1 MSTIN
6 EQTNNKDFNSNK
18 EETLSNQNNEEEEQN
33 QKKDSDNNKI
43 VIVPFKDVFLK
54 IFKGN
59 HYYILDRYRYDIST
73 IMMLL
78 DLDKINKL
86 HDFYSDYPDG
96 IERSLF
102 VKTLEKELPNNLTD
116 PTDQTN
122 LVYGLYKFFCEI
134 DFNGDGQMQWEE
146 FTQFIIDTVEGDNDA
161 KLDEV
166 DDYNKNQIFNAKK
179 MIKYKRYHV
188 STRIKDNLIHKKD
201 VISAVF
207 IPRSDIILANEYSTK
222 VLKVYNPK
230 TGHCNKTLNLENYLN
245 PLNYLEKE
253 KKHSNSLGYNKYKKE
268 DKKSKDKKK
277 EAEKIPKALSYSVL
291 SMTHYQ
297 NLVAICLSDRRI
309 IFFHFASDDRI
320 ELIHE
325 MHMPTLEKRVWF
337 LPEHNIW
344 FSSGCK
350 LDKYSYYTLNEL
362 DIEFE
367 HYNQKYK
374 CLFNE
379 NHPYRKHYCDFFP
392 HRGEIMDCIE
402 ILKPMMILTA
412 CLDGKIRLIN
422 LNDRDIIKVWSH
434 HNLGVRS
441 LDYNP
446 LIDNV
451 GYVLSVGFE
460 YFINVYCTDL
470 SLEDAF
476 KGKLEGHY
484 APVISC
490 KFLSNSYMAVSVD
503 EEANV
508 RIWDTKVKSC
518 LQLIVSP
525 KKNFNVTN
533 LLSLAKYN
541 KFMVYGN
548 KVIYYDAN
556 YKEEENEQK
565 SNANDDNFPIKI
577 EFNRYYQQFF
587 VTTFRDIRVY
597 TKEGNLFKTYKKLI
611 SNEHFDSD
619 TVIKDFLFENNYR
632 KFYLGFS
639 NGAIMQFNAGNGS
652 LIKAINEHEIEKDGT
667 QVYSYSHS
675 KDISS
680 LYYFYDDSQ
689 ENLLLISTGFDSLI
703 NIYDEG
709 NSEETEQLR
718 TIRGGHTILGKP
730 NEITC
735 LAFSKTLNLF
745 ATGSSENLIVIW
757 DFEMSK
763 LDDVFS
769 LKMRGEK
776 GSVKCLKFL
785 DPYPILV
792 STYTDGTIYFWGV
805 RQCKDRGMCIL
816 RARNYH
822 KYHGIDITTINCM
835 DIYEGILPEMRYSVP
850 LRKYFDENSPFANP
864 NKIYEIPRKKAN
876 KKNRRRASIS
886 ENSEKKEE
894 EEEIDEELNLDIVPN
909 IYKNEI
915 IDTKI
920 DSELYFAKKDSTLTD
935 DVILSPKYYL
945 FLGDSYGNVKALD
958 LIGLFK
964 KNRYEPASQAT
975 IKSSFNIKK
984 KEDINAET
992 LLNHNY
998 NPKGDNELP
1007 KYTNLY
1013 YKMIRNEFKA
1023 HSEGI
1028 TCLTVIKEPLCF
1040 VTGGRDKFVKIWDMN
1055 CLCLGVINALPKLSK
1070 FVGEL
1075 PPWKFKVNE
1084 EKILED
1090 EIAEVVGIF
1099 EDVGVEPIEVGS
1111 KMDKEV
1117 DKIQVREKMENTEQ
1131 PKKEI
1136 VQFIK
1141 RKFKKLEKTEQK
1153 KDFLTNDNKVGLS
1166 YEGFFVQN
1174 AQKHIETLLEEQV
1187 PNIGINEI
1195 TKLFINNLVETDKE
1209 KNIERKRQR
1218 EEDKSRREHNIY
1230 TNDNIRKKSPKLFSS
1245 NKMLNRGIQNWVINS
1260 LKSYSSKT
1268 QNSNTNDLGKKT
1280 EYKKPS
1286 PKSTYLSQKIT
1297 NSNENPITKL
1307 EKDNSNKDIK
1317 ENSITEF
1324 GKHSTFKKG
1333 FQKNKEGILNLRGTM
1348 SPTNG
1353 PIKIEKKEKLELI
1366 MPEKLELDNIKKK
1379 FKSFKSNKSNNI
1391 LGRNYNRD
1399 RNTFYSEKLFGKSI
1413 ETKHIKTEV
1422 EKKEEKMKN
1431 IFEFKKNLSNLHLPF
1446 LNENIIF
1453 HRGETEKLLNL
1464 NFYKT
1469 SYKACVEINKQIDMP
1484 NSCIRKNYRNN
1495 WKLVKQYAK
1504 DIKSTKIDDS
1514 SRKKSTSYDFF
1525 SKNLKGKKSV
1535 TFYKSQ

>member
-1 MSTIN
+1 MSTI
-6 EQTNNKDFNSNK
+6 
-18 EETLSNQNNEEEEQN
+18 EEQN
-33 QKKDSDNNKI
+33 NGIENGSNKADSINEKNGNQEELELQKRERDHNKI

-78 DLDKINKL
+78 DLNKINKL

-166 DDYNKNQIFNAKK
+166 EDYNKTQIFNAKK

-188 STRIKDNLIHKKD
+188 STRLKDNLIHKKD
-201 VISAVF
+201 VICSVF
-207 IPRSDIILANEYSTK
+207 VPRVDIILINEYSTK
-222 VLKVYNPK
+222 ILKVYNPK
-230 TGHCNKTLNLENYLN
+230 TGHCIKTLNLENYLN

-253 KKHSNSLGYNKYKKE
+253 KKYSSSRYDKYRKSEEKKI
-268 DKKSKDKKK
+268 KKQK
-277 EAEKIPKALSYSVL
+277 EAEKQPKALSYSVL
-291 SMTHYQ
+291 SLFHYQ
-297 NLVAICLSDRRI
+297 NIVAICLSDRRI
-309 IFFHFASDDRI
+309 VFFHFSSDDRV

-344 FSSGCK
+344 FASGCK

-460 YFINVYCTDL
+460 YYINVYCTDL
-470 SLEDAF
+470 SLDDAF

-518 LQLIVSP
+518 LQLIVTP
-525 KKNFNVTN
+525 KKNFKVTN

-548 KVIYYDAN
+548 KIIYYDAN
-556 YKEEENEQK
+556 YKEDEHEQK
-565 SNANDDNFPIKI
+565 NNSNDDNFPIKV

-597 TKEGNLFKTYKKLI
+597 TKEGNLYKTYKKLI

-619 TVIKDFLFENNYR
+619 TVIKDFIFENNYR

-652 LIKAINEHEIEKDGT
+652 LIKAINEHETEKDGT
-667 QVYSYSHS
+667 QTYTYSHT

-680 LYYFYDDSQ
+680 LYYYYDDTK

-703 NIYDEG
+703 NIYDEE
-709 NSEETEQLR
+709 NSEETELLR
-718 TIRGGHTILGKP
+718 TIKGGHTLSGKV
-730 NEITC
+730 NEITT

-745 ATGSSENLIVIW
+745 ATGSSENLIVVW

-769 LKMRGEK
+769 LRMRGEK
-776 GSVKCLKFL
+776 GSVKFLKFL
-785 DPYPILV
+785 DPYPILA

-816 RARNYH
+816 RARNYYKH
-822 KYHGIDITTINCM
+822 HGIDITTINYM
-835 DIYEGILPEMRYSVP
+835 DTYQGVMPEIRYDVP
-850 LRKYFDENSPFANP
+850 LRKYFDENSPFSNP
-864 NKIYEIPRKKAN
+864 NKKYEIPRKKKN
-876 KKNRRRASIS
+876 KKNKNNYY
-886 ENSEKKEE
+886 ELEEYKEEE
-894 EEEIDEELNLDIVPN
+894 EEEIDEELNLDIVPK

-920 DSELYFAKKDSTLTD
+920 DSDLYYAKKNSTQLD
-935 DVILSPKYYL
+935 EVIITQRYYL
-945 FLGDSYGNVKALD
+945 FLGDSYGNVKVLD
-958 LIGLFK
+958 LMGLIK
-964 KNRYEPASQAT
+964 KNRYEPASKAT

-984 KEDINAET
+984 KDEINAET

-998 NPKGDNELP
+998 NPKGEYDLP

-1028 TCLTVIKEPLCF
+1028 TYLTIIKEPLCF
-1040 VTGGRDKFVKIWDMN
+1040 VTASRDKFVKIWDIN
-1055 CLCLGVINALPKLSK
+1055 CNCLGVINALPKLSK
-1070 FVGEL
+1070 LDGEL

-1117 DKIQVREKMENTEQ
+1117 DKIQVREKMENVEQ

-1141 RKFKKLEKTEQK
+1141 RKFKKLEKIEQK
-1153 KDFLTNDNKVGLS
+1153 KNFLTNENKGGLS

-1187 PNIGINEI
+1187 PNVGINEI
-1195 TKLFINNLVETDKE
+1195 AKIFMNNVVETETEKLKE
-1209 KNIERKRQR
+1209 KRKMKEIEKLKLLEQSKQS
-1218 EEDKSRREHNIY
+1218 DINSPL
-1230 TNDNIRKKSPKLFSS
+1230 KKGSKFLNYSS
-1245 NKMLNRGIQNWVINS
+1245 NKVINKGFKMFV
-1260 LKSYSSKT
+1260 LNALQNNSKT
-1268 QNSNTNDLGKKT
+1268 QNSSNKK
-1280 EYKKPS
+1280 KAADA
-1286 PKSTYLSQKIT
+1286 KSQ
-1297 NSNENPITKL
+1297 NSNSSSPQTLIKNY
-1307 EKDNSNKDIK
+1307 NSNQITSNEK
-1317 ENSITEF
+1317 EDYNNNITDF
-1324 GKHSTFKKG
+1324 GKYSTFKKG
-1333 FQKNKEGILNLRGTM
+1333 FRKRVERIINNMRPIQSSI
-1348 SPTNG
+1348 SS
-1353 PIKIEKKEKLELI
+1353 PIKIEKKDNLELQS
-1366 MPEKLELDNIKKK
+1366 PEKLELENINKNL
-1379 FKSFKSNKSNNI
+1379 KSKTKNVI
-1391 LGRNYNRD
+1391 GRNNRFKD
-1399 RNTFYSEKLFGKSI
+1399 SFYSERFFGKTS
-1413 ETKHIKTEV
+1413 EHPHIKTEI
-1422 EKKEEKMKN
+1422 EKKEEKIKS
-1431 IFEFKKNLSNLHLPF
+1431 IDKFKKNLSNLHLPF
-1446 LNENIIF
+1446 LKDNIIF
-1453 HRGETEKLLNL
+1453 QRGETEKLLNL

-1469 SYKACVEINKQIDMP
+1469 SYKACCEINKQIDMP

-1504 DIKSTKIDDS
+1504 DIKNLKIDS
-1514 SRKKSTSYDFF
+1514 ETKKSTSIKCL
-1525 SKNLKGKKSV
+1525 KNKHSSTYKNKK
-1535 TFYKSQ
+1535 

>member
-1 MSTIN
+1 MSTI
-6 EQTNNKDFNSNK
+6 
-18 EETLSNQNNEEEEQN
+18 EEQN
-33 QKKDSDNNKI
+33 NGIENGSNKADSINEKNGNQEELELQKRERDHNKI

-78 DLDKINKL
+78 DLNKINKL

-166 DDYNKNQIFNAKK
+166 EDYNKTQIFNAKK

-188 STRIKDNLIHKKD
+188 STRLKDNLIHKKD
-201 VISAVF
+201 VICSVF
-207 IPRSDIILANEYSTK
+207 VPRVDIILINEYSTK
-222 VLKVYNPK
+222 ILKVYNPK
-230 TGHCNKTLNLENYLN
+230 TGHCIKTLNLENYLN

-253 KKHSNSLGYNKYKKE
+253 KKYSSSRYDKYRKSEEKKI
-268 DKKSKDKKK
+268 KKQK
-277 EAEKIPKALSYSVL
+277 EAEKQPKALSYSVL
-291 SMTHYQ
+291 SLFHYQ
-297 NLVAICLSDRRI
+297 NIVAICLSDRRI
-309 IFFHFASDDRI
+309 VFFHFSSDDRV

-344 FSSGCK
+344 FASGCK

-460 YFINVYCTDL
+460 YYINVYCTDL
-470 SLEDAF
+470 SLDDAF

-518 LQLIVSP
+518 LQLIVTP
-525 KKNFNVTN
+525 KKNFKVTN

-548 KVIYYDAN
+548 KIIYYDAN
-556 YKEEENEQK
+556 YKEDEHEQK
-565 SNANDDNFPIKI
+565 NNSNDDNFPIKV

-597 TKEGNLFKTYKKLI
+597 TKEGNLYKTYKKLI

-619 TVIKDFLFENNYR
+619 TVIKDFIFENNYR

-652 LIKAINEHEIEKDGT
+652 LIKAINEHETEKDGT
-667 QVYSYSHS
+667 QTYTYSHT

-680 LYYFYDDSQ
+680 LYYYYDDTK

-703 NIYDEG
+703 NIYDEE
-709 NSEETEQLR
+709 NSEETELLR
-718 TIRGGHTILGKP
+718 TIKGGHTLSGKV
-730 NEITC
+730 NEITT

-745 ATGSSENLIVIW
+745 ATGSSENLIVVW

-769 LKMRGEK
+769 LRMRGEK
-776 GSVKCLKFL
+776 GSVKFLKFL
-785 DPYPILV
+785 DPYPILA

-816 RARNYH
+816 RARNYYKH
-822 KYHGIDITTINCM
+822 HGIDITTINYM
-835 DIYEGILPEMRYSVP
+835 DTYQGVMPEIRYDVP
-850 LRKYFDENSPFANP
+850 LRKYFDENSPFSNP
-864 NKIYEIPRKKAN
+864 NKKYEIPRKKKN
-876 KKNRRRASIS
+876 KKNKNNYY
-886 ENSEKKEE
+886 ELEEHKEEE
-894 EEEIDEELNLDIVPN
+894 EEEIDEELNLDIVPK

-920 DSELYFAKKDSTLTD
+920 DSDLYYAKKNSTQLD
-935 DVILSPKYYL
+935 EVIITQRYYL
-945 FLGDSYGNVKALD
+945 FLGDSYGNVKVLD
-958 LIGLFK
+958 LMGLIK
-964 KNRYEPASQAT
+964 KNRYEPASKAT

-984 KEDINAET
+984 KDEINAET

-998 NPKGDNELP
+998 NPKGEYDLP

-1028 TCLTVIKEPLCF
+1028 TYLTVIKEPLCF
-1040 VTGGRDKFVKIWDMN
+1040 VTASRDKFVKIWDIN
-1055 CLCLGVINALPKLSK
+1055 CNCLGVINALPKLSK
-1070 FVGEL
+1070 LDGEL

-1117 DKIQVREKMENTEQ
+1117 DKIQVREKMENVEQ

-1141 RKFKKLEKTEQK
+1141 RKFKKLEKIEQK
-1153 KDFLTNDNKVGLS
+1153 KNFLTNENKGGLS

-1187 PNIGINEI
+1187 PNVGINEI
-1195 TKLFINNLVETDKE
+1195 AKIFMNNVVETETEKLKE
-1209 KNIERKRQR
+1209 KRKMKEIEKIKLLEQSKQS
-1218 EEDKSRREHNIY
+1218 DINSPL
-1230 TNDNIRKKSPKLFSS
+1230 KKGSKFLNYSS
-1245 NKMLNRGIQNWVINS
+1245 NKVINKGFKMFV
-1260 LKSYSSKT
+1260 LNALQNSSKT
-1268 QNSNTNDLGKKT
+1268 QNSFNKK
-1280 EYKKPS
+1280 KAADA
-1286 PKSTYLSQKIT
+1286 KSQ
-1297 NSNENPITKL
+1297 NSNSSSPQTLIKNY
-1307 EKDNSNKDIK
+1307 NSNQITSNEK
-1317 ENSITEF
+1317 EDYNNNITDF
-1324 GKHSTFKKG
+1324 GKYSTFKKG
-1333 FQKNKEGILNLRGTM
+1333 FRKRVERIINNMRPIQSSI
-1348 SPTNG
+1348 SS
-1353 PIKIEKKEKLELI
+1353 PIKIEKKDNLELQS
-1366 MPEKLELDNIKKK
+1366 PEKLELENIKKNL
-1379 FKSFKSNKSNNI
+1379 KSKTKNVI
-1391 LGRNYNRD
+1391 GRNNRFKD
-1399 RNTFYSEKLFGKSI
+1399 SFYSERFFGKTS
-1413 ETKHIKTEV
+1413 EHPHIKTEI
-1422 EKKEEKMKN
+1422 EKKEEKIKS
-1431 IFEFKKNLSNLHLPF
+1431 IDKFKKNLSNLHLPF
-1446 LNENIIF
+1446 LKDNIIF
-1453 HRGETEKLLNL
+1453 QRGETEKLLNL

-1469 SYKACVEINKQIDMP
+1469 SYKACCEINKQIDMP

-1504 DIKSTKIDDS
+1504 DIKNLKIDS
-1514 SRKKSTSYDFF
+1514 ETKKSTSIKCL
-1525 SKNLKGKKSV
+1525 KNKYSSTYENKK
-1535 TFYKSQ
+1535 

>member
-1 MSTIN
+1 MTTTSELNNIN
-6 EQTNNKDFNSNK
+6 EISSNKYETIYNKDND
-18 EETLSNQNNEEEEQN
+18 EEELRL
-33 QKKDSDNNKI
+33 QKPNSDNNKI

-78 DLDKINKL
+78 DLNKINKL

-116 PTDQTN
+116 TTDQTN

-161 KLDEV
+161 KLEDAE
-166 DDYNKNQIFNAKK
+166 DYNKTQIFNAKK

-188 STRIKDNLIHKKD
+188 STRIKDNMIHKKD
-201 VISAVF
+201 VICGVF
-207 IPRSDIILANEYSTK
+207 IPRSDIILVNEYSTK
-222 VLKVYNPK
+222 TLKVYNPK
-230 TGHCNKTLNLENYLN
+230 TGHISKTLNLEDYLN

-253 KKHSNSLGYNKYKKE
+253 KKYSTKRYNKYKKSE
-268 DKKSKDKKK
+268 EKKSKKKK
-277 EAEKIPKALSYSVL
+277 EEEKQPKALSYSVL
-291 SMTHYQ
+291 SMFHYQ
-297 NLVAICLSDRRI
+297 SIVAICLSDRRI

-325 MHMPTLEKRVWF
+325 MHMPILEKRVWF

-344 FSSGCK
+344 FASGCK

-402 ILKPMMILTA
+402 ISKPMMILTA

-460 YFINVYCTDL
+460 YYINVYCTDL
-470 SLEDAF
+470 SLDDAF

-518 LQLIVSP
+518 LQLIVTP
-525 KKNFNVTN
+525 KKNFKVTN
-533 LLSLAKYN
+533 LLSLTKYN

-548 KVIYYDAN
+548 KIIYYDAN

-565 SNANDDNFPIKI
+565 NNSNDDNFPIKV

-597 TKEGNLFKTYKKLI
+597 TKDGNLYKTYKKLI

-619 TVIKDFLFENNYR
+619 TVIKDFIFENNYR

-667 QVYSYSHS
+667 QIYNYSHT

-680 LYYFYDDSQ
+680 LYYFYDDSK

-703 NIYDEG
+703 NIYDEE
-709 NSEETEQLR
+709 NSEETQHLR
-718 TIRGGHTILGKP
+718 TIRGGHTLSGKV
-730 NEITC
+730 NEITV
-735 LAFSKTLNLF
+735 LAFSKTMNLF
-745 ATGSSENLIVIW
+745 ATGSTDHLIVVW

-763 LDDVFS
+763 LDDVFC
-769 LKMRGEK
+769 LRVRGEK
-776 GSVKCLKFL
+776 GSVKSLKFL
-785 DPYPILV
+785 DPYPVLA
-792 STYTDGTIYFWGV
+792 STYTDGTIYFWGI

-816 RARNYH
+816 RARNYY
-822 KYHGIDITTINCM
+822 KYHNIDITTINCM
-835 DIYEGILPEMRYSVP
+835 DVFEGVLPEIRYDVP
-850 LRKYFDENSPFANP
+850 LRKYFDENSPFSNP
-864 NKIYEIPRKKAN
+864 NKKYVIPRKKID
-876 KKNRRRASIS
+876 KKKKKHLSFLDTDEHK
-886 ENSEKKEE
+886 ENEE
-894 EEEIDEELNLDIVPN
+894 ENEIDEELNLDIVPS

-920 DSELYFAKKDSTLTD
+920 DAELYFAKKDSSQIE
-935 DVILSPKYYL
+935 DVIICPRYYL
-945 FLGDSYGNVKALD
+945 FLGDAYGNVKVLD
-958 LIGLFK
+958 LVGLFK
-964 KNRYEPASQAT
+964 KNRYEPASKAT

-984 KEDINAET
+984 KDDINAET

-998 NPKGDNELP
+998 IPKGEHDLP

-1028 TCLTVIKEPLCF
+1028 TCLNVIKEPLCF
-1040 VTGGRDKFVKIWDMN
+1040 ITGSRDKFVKIWDIN
-1055 CLCLGVINALPKLSK
+1055 CNCLGVINALPKLSK
-1070 FVGEL
+1070 LEGEL

-1099 EDVGVEPIEVGS
+1099 EDVGIEPIEVGS
-1111 KMDKEV
+1111 KADKEV
-1117 DKIQVREKMENTEQ
+1117 DKIQVREKVENVEE

-1141 RKFKKLEKTEQK
+1141 RKFKKLEKVEQK
-1153 KDFLTNDNKVGLS
+1153 KNFLTNENKANLS

-1187 PNIGINEI
+1187 PNVGINEL
-1195 TKLFINNLVETDKE
+1195 TKIIINNVVETGKE
-1209 KNIERKRQR
+1209 KEL
-1218 EEDKSRREHNIY
+1218 D
-1230 TNDNIRKKSPKLFSS
+1230 RKKKKELEKLSSKQHSEISSPMKKASRLINYSS
-1245 NKMLNRGIQNWVINS
+1245 NKVINRGIQMFVMNS
-1260 LKSYSSKT
+1260 LQNSSKT
-1268 QNSNTNDLGKKT
+1268 QNTLNLRKKT
-1280 EYKKPS
+1280 EY
-1286 PKSTYLSQKIT
+1286 PKTNTNYNYLSQKTMPKNETQISTKNEKEENNIT
-1297 NSNENPITKL
+1297 
-1307 EKDNSNKDIK
+1307 DFNKY
-1317 ENSITEF
+1317 
-1324 GKHSTFKKG
+1324 STFKKG
-1333 FQKNKEGILNLRGTM
+1333 FKKHLEGIINPRTPH
-1348 SPTNG
+1348 SPINT
-1353 PIKIEKKEKLELI
+1353 PIKLEKNDKLELLN
-1366 MPEKLELDNIKKK
+1366 PEKLEIEKIKKNL
-1379 FKSFKSNKSNNI
+1379 KSKQKKIIGRNNI
-1391 LGRNYNRD
+1391 LRG
-1399 RNTFYSEKLFGKSI
+1399 TFYSEKFFGKTA
-1413 ETKHIKTEV
+1413 EHPRIKTEV
-1422 EKKEEKMKN
+1422 EKKEEKIRSIDK
-1431 IFEFKKNLSNLHLPF
+1431 FKKNLSNLHLPF
-1446 LNENIIF
+1446 LNDNIIF
-1453 HRGETEKLLNL
+1453 QKGETEKLLNI

-1469 SYKACVEINKQIDMP
+1469 SYKACCEINKQIDMP

-1504 DIKSTKIDDS
+1504 DIKNTKIDPD
-1514 SRKKSTSYDFF
+1514 RKKSTSIDFLK
-1525 SKNLKGKKSV
+1525 KNIKVNPSS
-1535 TFYKSQ
+1535 TFYKNH

>member
-1 MSTIN
+1 MSTI
-6 EQTNNKDFNSNK
+6 
-18 EETLSNQNNEEEEQN
+18 EEQN
-33 QKKDSDNNKI
+33 NGIENGSNKADSINEKNGNQEELELQKRERDHNKI

-78 DLDKINKL
+78 DLNKINKL

-166 DDYNKNQIFNAKK
+166 EDYNKTQIFNAKK

-188 STRIKDNLIHKKD
+188 STRLKDNLIHKKD
-201 VISAVF
+201 VICSVF
-207 IPRSDIILANEYSTK
+207 VPRVDIILINEYSTK
-222 VLKVYNPK
+222 ILKVYNPK
-230 TGHCNKTLNLENYLN
+230 TGHCIKTLNLENYLN

-253 KKHSNSLGYNKYKKE
+253 KKYSSSRYDKYRKSEEKKI
-268 DKKSKDKKK
+268 KKQK
-277 EAEKIPKALSYSVL
+277 EAEKQPKALSYSVL
-291 SMTHYQ
+291 SLFHYQ
-297 NLVAICLSDRRI
+297 NIVAICLSDRRI
-309 IFFHFASDDRI
+309 VFFHFSSDDRV

-344 FSSGCK
+344 FASGCK

-460 YFINVYCTDL
+460 YYINVYCTDL
-470 SLEDAF
+470 SLDDAF

-518 LQLIVSP
+518 LQLIVTP
-525 KKNFNVTN
+525 KKNFKVTN

-548 KVIYYDAN
+548 KIIYYDAN
-556 YKEEENEQK
+556 YKEDEHEQK
-565 SNANDDNFPIKI
+565 NNSNDDNFPIKV

-597 TKEGNLFKTYKKLI
+597 TKEGNLYKTYKKLI

-619 TVIKDFLFENNYR
+619 TVIKDFIFENNYR

-652 LIKAINEHEIEKDGT
+652 LIKAINEHETEKDGT
-667 QVYSYSHS
+667 QTYTYSHT

-680 LYYFYDDSQ
+680 LYYYYDDTK

-703 NIYDEG
+703 NIYDEE
-709 NSEETEQLR
+709 NSEETELLR
-718 TIRGGHTILGKP
+718 TIKGGHTLSGKV
-730 NEITC
+730 NEITT

-745 ATGSSENLIVIW
+745 ATGSSENLIVVW

-769 LKMRGEK
+769 LRMRGEK
-776 GSVKCLKFL
+776 GSVKFLKFL
-785 DPYPILV
+785 DPYPILA

-816 RARNYH
+816 RARNYYKH
-822 KYHGIDITTINCM
+822 HGIDITTINYM
-835 DIYEGILPEMRYSVP
+835 DTYQGVMPEIRYDVP
-850 LRKYFDENSPFANP
+850 LRKYFDENSPFSNP
-864 NKIYEIPRKKAN
+864 NKKYEIPRKKKN
-876 KKNRRRASIS
+876 KKNKNNYY
-886 ENSEKKEE
+886 ELEEYKEEE
-894 EEEIDEELNLDIVPN
+894 EEEIDEELNLDIVPK

-920 DSELYFAKKDSTLTD
+920 DSDLYYAKKNSTQLD
-935 DVILSPKYYL
+935 EVIITQRYYL
-945 FLGDSYGNVKALD
+945 FLGDSYGNVKVLD
-958 LIGLFK
+958 LMGLIK
-964 KNRYEPASQAT
+964 KNRYEPASKAT

-984 KEDINAET
+984 KDEINAET

-998 NPKGDNELP
+998 NPKGEYDLP

-1028 TCLTVIKEPLCF
+1028 TYLTVIKEPLCF
-1040 VTGGRDKFVKIWDMN
+1040 VTASRDKFVKIWDIN
-1055 CLCLGVINALPKLSK
+1055 CNCLGVINALPKLSK
-1070 FVGEL
+1070 LDGEL

-1117 DKIQVREKMENTEQ
+1117 DKIQVREKMENVEQ

-1141 RKFKKLEKTEQK
+1141 RKFKKLEKIEQK
-1153 KDFLTNDNKVGLS
+1153 KNFLTNENKGGLS

-1187 PNIGINEI
+1187 PNVGINEI
-1195 TKLFINNLVETDKE
+1195 AKIFMNNVVETETEKLKE
-1209 KNIERKRQR
+1209 KRKMKEIEKLKLLEQSKQS
-1218 EEDKSRREHNIY
+1218 DINSPL
-1230 TNDNIRKKSPKLFSS
+1230 KKGSKFLNYSS
-1245 NKMLNRGIQNWVINS
+1245 NKVINKGFKMFV
-1260 LKSYSSKT
+1260 LNALQNNSKT
-1268 QNSNTNDLGKKT
+1268 QNSFNKK
-1280 EYKKPS
+1280 KAADA
-1286 PKSTYLSQKIT
+1286 KSQ
-1297 NSNENPITKL
+1297 NSNSSSPQTLIKNY
-1307 EKDNSNKDIK
+1307 NSNQITSNEK
-1317 ENSITEF
+1317 EDYNNNITDF
-1324 GKHSTFKKG
+1324 GKYSTFKKG
-1333 FQKNKEGILNLRGTM
+1333 FRKRVERIINNMRPIQSSI
-1348 SPTNG
+1348 SS
-1353 PIKIEKKEKLELI
+1353 PIKIEKKDNLELQS
-1366 MPEKLELDNIKKK
+1366 PEKLELENIKKNL
-1379 FKSFKSNKSNNI
+1379 KSKTKNVI
-1391 LGRNYNRD
+1391 GRNNRFKD
-1399 RNTFYSEKLFGKSI
+1399 SFYSERFFGKTS
-1413 ETKHIKTEV
+1413 EHPHIKTEI
-1422 EKKEEKMKN
+1422 EKKEEKIKS
-1431 IFEFKKNLSNLHLPF
+1431 IDKFKKNLSNLHLPF
-1446 LNENIIF
+1446 LKDNIIF
-1453 HRGETEKLLNL
+1453 QRGETEKLLNL

-1469 SYKACVEINKQIDMP
+1469 SYKACCEINKQIDMP

-1504 DIKSTKIDDS
+1504 DIKNLKIDS
-1514 SRKKSTSYDFF
+1514 ETKKSTSIKCL
-1525 SKNLKGKKSV
+1525 KNKHSSTYKNKK
-1535 TFYKSQ
+1535 

>member
-1 MSTIN
+1 MSTI
-6 EQTNNKDFNSNK
+6 
-18 EETLSNQNNEEEEQN
+18 EEQN
-33 QKKDSDNNKI
+33 NGIENGSNKADSISNEKNGNQEELELQKRERDHNKI

-78 DLDKINKL
+78 DLNKINKL

-166 DDYNKNQIFNAKK
+166 EDYNKTQIFNAKK

-188 STRIKDNLIHKKD
+188 STRLKDNLIHKKD
-201 VISAVF
+201 VICSVF
-207 IPRSDIILANEYSTK
+207 VPRVDIILINEYSTK
-222 VLKVYNPK
+222 ILKVYNPK
-230 TGHCNKTLNLENYLN
+230 TGHCIKTLNLENYLN

-253 KKHSNSLGYNKYKKE
+253 KKYSSSRYDKYRKSEEKKI
-268 DKKSKDKKK
+268 KKQK
-277 EAEKIPKALSYSVL
+277 EAEKQPKALSYSVL
-291 SMTHYQ
+291 SMFHYQ
-297 NLVAICLSDRRI
+297 NIVAICLSDRRI
-309 IFFHFASDDRI
+309 VFFHFSSDDRV

-344 FSSGCK
+344 FASGCK

-460 YFINVYCTDL
+460 YYINVYCTDL
-470 SLEDAF
+470 SLDDAF

-518 LQLIVSP
+518 LQLIVTP
-525 KKNFNVTN
+525 KKNFKVTN

-548 KVIYYDAN
+548 KIIYYDAN
-556 YKEEENEQK
+556 YKEDEHEQK
-565 SNANDDNFPIKI
+565 NNSNDDNFPIKV

-597 TKEGNLFKTYKKLI
+597 TKEGNLYKTYKKLI

-619 TVIKDFLFENNYR
+619 TVIKDFIFENNYR

-652 LIKAINEHEIEKDGT
+652 LIKAINEHETEKDGT
-667 QVYSYSHS
+667 QTYTYSHT

-680 LYYFYDDSQ
+680 LYYYYDDTK

-703 NIYDEG
+703 NIYDEE
-709 NSEETEQLR
+709 NSEETELLR
-718 TIRGGHTILGKP
+718 TIKGGHTLSGKV
-730 NEITC
+730 NEITT

-745 ATGSSENLIVIW
+745 ATGSSENLIVVW

-769 LKMRGEK
+769 LRMRGEK
-776 GSVKCLKFL
+776 GSVKFLKFL
-785 DPYPILV
+785 DPYPILA

-816 RARNYH
+816 RARNYYKH
-822 KYHGIDITTINCM
+822 HGIDITTINYM
-835 DIYEGILPEMRYSVP
+835 DTYQGVMPEIRYDVP
-850 LRKYFDENSPFANP
+850 LRKYFDENSPFSNP
-864 NKIYEIPRKKAN
+864 NKKYEIPRKKKN
-876 KKNRRRASIS
+876 KKNKNNYY
-886 ENSEKKEE
+886 ELEEYKEEE
-894 EEEIDEELNLDIVPN
+894 EEEIDEELNLDIVPK

-920 DSELYFAKKDSTLTD
+920 DSDLYYAKKNSTQLD
-935 DVILSPKYYL
+935 EVIITQRYYL
-945 FLGDSYGNVKALD
+945 FLGDSYGNVKVLD
-958 LIGLFK
+958 LMGLIK
-964 KNRYEPASQAT
+964 KNRYEPASKAT

-984 KEDINAET
+984 KDEINAET

-998 NPKGDNELP
+998 NPKGEYDLP

-1028 TCLTVIKEPLCF
+1028 TYLTVIKEPLCF
-1040 VTGGRDKFVKIWDMN
+1040 VTASRDKFVKIWDIN
-1055 CLCLGVINALPKLSK
+1055 CNCLGVINALPKLSK
-1070 FVGEL
+1070 LDGEL

-1117 DKIQVREKMENTEQ
+1117 DKIQVREKMENVEQ

-1141 RKFKKLEKTEQK
+1141 RKFKKLEKIEQK
-1153 KDFLTNDNKVGLS
+1153 KNFLTNENKGGLS

-1187 PNIGINEI
+1187 PNVGINEI
-1195 TKLFINNLVETDKE
+1195 AKIFMNNVVETETEKLKE
-1209 KNIERKRQR
+1209 KRKMKEIEKLKLLEQSKQS
-1218 EEDKSRREHNIY
+1218 DINSPL
-1230 TNDNIRKKSPKLFSS
+1230 KKGSKFLNYSS
-1245 NKMLNRGIQNWVINS
+1245 NKVINKGFKMFV
-1260 LKSYSSKT
+1260 LNALQNNSKT
-1268 QNSNTNDLGKKT
+1268 QNSFNKK
-1280 EYKKPS
+1280 KAADA
-1286 PKSTYLSQKIT
+1286 KSQ
-1297 NSNENPITKL
+1297 NSNSSSPQTLIKNY
-1307 EKDNSNKDIK
+1307 NSNQITSNEK
-1317 ENSITEF
+1317 EDYNNNITDF
-1324 GKHSTFKKG
+1324 GKYSTFKKG
-1333 FQKNKEGILNLRGTM
+1333 FRKRVERIINNMRPIQSSI
-1348 SPTNG
+1348 SS
-1353 PIKIEKKEKLELI
+1353 PIKIEKKDNLELQS
-1366 MPEKLELDNIKKK
+1366 PEKLELENINKNL
-1379 FKSFKSNKSNNI
+1379 KSKTKNVI
-1391 LGRNYNRD
+1391 GRNNRFKD
-1399 RNTFYSEKLFGKSI
+1399 SFYSERFFGKTS
-1413 ETKHIKTEV
+1413 EHPHIKTEI
-1422 EKKEEKMKN
+1422 EKKEEKIKS
-1431 IFEFKKNLSNLHLPF
+1431 IDKFKKNLSNLHLPF
-1446 LNENIIF
+1446 LKDNIIF
-1453 HRGETEKLLNL
+1453 QRGETEKLLNL

-1469 SYKACVEINKQIDMP
+1469 SYKACCEINKQIDMP

-1504 DIKSTKIDDS
+1504 DIKNIKIDS
-1514 SRKKSTSYDFF
+1514 ETKKSTSIKCL
-1525 SKNLKGKKSV
+1525 KNKYSSTYENKK
-1535 TFYKSQ
+1535 

>member
-1 MSTIN
+1 MSTI
-6 EQTNNKDFNSNK
+6 
-18 EETLSNQNNEEEEQN
+18 EEQN
-33 QKKDSDNNKI
+33 NGIENGSNKADSINEKNGNQEELELQKRERDHNKI

-78 DLDKINKL
+78 DLNKINKL

-166 DDYNKNQIFNAKK
+166 EDYNKTQIFNAKK

-188 STRIKDNLIHKKD
+188 STRLKDNLIHKKD
-201 VISAVF
+201 VICSVF
-207 IPRSDIILANEYSTK
+207 VPRVDIILINEYSTK
-222 VLKVYNPK
+222 ILKVYNPK
-230 TGHCNKTLNLENYLN
+230 TGHCIKTLNLENYLN

-253 KKHSNSLGYNKYKKE
+253 KKYSSSRYDKYRKSEEKKI
-268 DKKSKDKKK
+268 KKQK
-277 EAEKIPKALSYSVL
+277 EAEKQPKALSYSVL
-291 SMTHYQ
+291 SMFHYQ
-297 NLVAICLSDRRI
+297 NIVAICLSDRRI
-309 IFFHFASDDRI
+309 VFFHFSSDDRV

-344 FSSGCK
+344 FASGCK

-460 YFINVYCTDL
+460 YYINVYCTDL
-470 SLEDAF
+470 SLDDAF

-518 LQLIVSP
+518 LQLIVTP
-525 KKNFNVTN
+525 KKNFKVTN

-548 KVIYYDAN
+548 KIIYYDAN
-556 YKEEENEQK
+556 YKEDEHEQK
-565 SNANDDNFPIKI
+565 NNSNDDNFPIKV

-597 TKEGNLFKTYKKLI
+597 TKEGNLYKTYKKLI

-619 TVIKDFLFENNYR
+619 TVIKDFIFENNYR

-652 LIKAINEHEIEKDGT
+652 LIKAINEHETEKDGT
-667 QVYSYSHS
+667 QTYTYSHT

-680 LYYFYDDSQ
+680 LYYYYDDTK

-703 NIYDEG
+703 NIYDEE
-709 NSEETEQLR
+709 NSEETELLR
-718 TIRGGHTILGKP
+718 TIKGGHTLSGKV
-730 NEITC
+730 NEITT

-745 ATGSSENLIVIW
+745 ATGSSENLIVVW

-769 LKMRGEK
+769 LRMRGEK
-776 GSVKCLKFL
+776 GSVKFLKFL
-785 DPYPILV
+785 DPYPILA

-816 RARNYH
+816 RARNYYKH
-822 KYHGIDITTINCM
+822 HGIDITTINYM
-835 DIYEGILPEMRYSVP
+835 DTYQSVMPEIRYDVP
-850 LRKYFDENSPFANP
+850 LRKYFDENSPFSNP
-864 NKIYEIPRKKAN
+864 NKKYEIPRKKKN
-876 KKNRRRASIS
+876 KKNKNNYY
-886 ENSEKKEE
+886 ELEEHKEEE
-894 EEEIDEELNLDIVPN
+894 EEEIDEELNLDIVPK

-920 DSELYFAKKDSTLTD
+920 DSDLYYAKKNSTQLD
-935 DVILSPKYYL
+935 EVIITQRYYL
-945 FLGDSYGNVKALD
+945 FLGDSYGNVKVLD
-958 LIGLFK
+958 LMGLIK
-964 KNRYEPASQAT
+964 KNRYEPASKAT

-984 KEDINAET
+984 KDEINAET

-998 NPKGDNELP
+998 NPKGEYDLP

-1028 TCLTVIKEPLCF
+1028 TYLTVIKEPLCF
-1040 VTGGRDKFVKIWDMN
+1040 VTASRDKFVKIWDIN
-1055 CLCLGVINALPKLSK
+1055 CNCLGVINALPKLSK
-1070 FVGEL
+1070 LDGEL

-1117 DKIQVREKMENTEQ
+1117 DKIQVREKMENVEQ

-1141 RKFKKLEKTEQK
+1141 RKFKKLEKIEQK
-1153 KDFLTNDNKVGLS
+1153 KNFLTNENKGGLS

-1187 PNIGINEI
+1187 PNVGINEI
-1195 TKLFINNLVETDKE
+1195 AKIFMNNVVETETEKLKE
-1209 KNIERKRQR
+1209 KRKMKEIEKLKLLEQSKQS
-1218 EEDKSRREHNIY
+1218 DINSPL
-1230 TNDNIRKKSPKLFSS
+1230 KKGSKFLNYSS
-1245 NKMLNRGIQNWVINS
+1245 NKVINKGFKMFV
-1260 LKSYSSKT
+1260 LNALQNNSKT
-1268 QNSNTNDLGKKT
+1268 QNSFNKK
-1280 EYKKPS
+1280 KAADA
-1286 PKSTYLSQKIT
+1286 KSQ
-1297 NSNENPITKL
+1297 NSNSSSPQTLIKNY
-1307 EKDNSNKDIK
+1307 NSNQITSNEK
-1317 ENSITEF
+1317 EDYNNNITDF
-1324 GKHSTFKKG
+1324 GKYSTFKKG
-1333 FQKNKEGILNLRGTM
+1333 FRKRVERIINNMRPIQSSI
-1348 SPTNG
+1348 SS
-1353 PIKIEKKEKLELI
+1353 PIKIEKKDNLELQS
-1366 MPEKLELDNIKKK
+1366 PEKLELENIKKNL
-1379 FKSFKSNKSNNI
+1379 KSKTKNVI
-1391 LGRNYNRD
+1391 GRNNRFKD
-1399 RNTFYSEKLFGKSI
+1399 SFYSERFFGKTS
-1413 ETKHIKTEV
+1413 EHPHIKTEI
-1422 EKKEEKMKN
+1422 EKKEEKIKS
-1431 IFEFKKNLSNLHLPF
+1431 IDKFKKNLSNLHLPF
-1446 LNENIIF
+1446 LKDNIIF
-1453 HRGETEKLLNL
+1453 QRGETEKLLNL

-1469 SYKACVEINKQIDMP
+1469 SYKACCEINKQIDMP

-1504 DIKSTKIDDS
+1504 DIKNLKIDS
-1514 SRKKSTSYDFF
+1514 ETKKSTSIKCL
-1525 SKNLKGKKSV
+1525 KNKYSSTYENKK
-1535 TFYKSQ
+1535 

>member
-1 MSTIN
+1 MSTI
-6 EQTNNKDFNSNK
+6 
-18 EETLSNQNNEEEEQN
+18 EEQN
-33 QKKDSDNNKI
+33 NGIENGSNKADSINEKNGNQEELELQKRERDHNKI

-78 DLDKINKL
+78 DLNKINKL

-166 DDYNKNQIFNAKK
+166 EDYNKTQIFNAKK

-188 STRIKDNLIHKKD
+188 STRLKDNLIHKKD
-201 VISAVF
+201 VICSVF
-207 IPRSDIILANEYSTK
+207 VPRVDIILINEYSTK
-222 VLKVYNPK
+222 ILKVYNPK
-230 TGHCNKTLNLENYLN
+230 TGHCIKTLNLENYLN

-253 KKHSNSLGYNKYKKE
+253 KKYSSSRYDKYRKSEEKKI
-268 DKKSKDKKK
+268 KKQK
-277 EAEKIPKALSYSVL
+277 EAEKQPKALSYSVL
-291 SMTHYQ
+291 SMFHYQ
-297 NLVAICLSDRRI
+297 NIVAICLSDRRI
-309 IFFHFASDDRI
+309 VFFHFSSDDRV

-344 FSSGCK
+344 FASGCK

-460 YFINVYCTDL
+460 YYINVYCTDL
-470 SLEDAF
+470 SLDDAF

-518 LQLIVSP
+518 LQLIVTP
-525 KKNFNVTN
+525 KKNFKVTN

-548 KVIYYDAN
+548 KIIYYDAN
-556 YKEEENEQK
+556 YKEEEHEQK
-565 SNANDDNFPIKI
+565 NNSNDDNFPIKV

-597 TKEGNLFKTYKKLI
+597 TKEGYLYKTYKKLI

-619 TVIKDFLFENNYR
+619 TVIKDFIFENNYR

-652 LIKAINEHEIEKDGT
+652 LIKAINEHETEKDGT
-667 QVYSYSHS
+667 QTYTYSHT

-680 LYYFYDDSQ
+680 LYYYYDDTK

-703 NIYDEG
+703 NIYDEE
-709 NSEETEQLR
+709 NSEETELLR
-718 TIRGGHTILGKP
+718 TIKGGHTLSGKV
-730 NEITC
+730 NEITT

-745 ATGSSENLIVIW
+745 ATGSSENLIVVW

-769 LKMRGEK
+769 LRMRGEK
-776 GSVKCLKFL
+776 GSVKFLKFL
-785 DPYPILV
+785 DPYPILA

-816 RARNYH
+816 RARNYYKH
-822 KYHGIDITTINCM
+822 HGIDITTINYM
-835 DIYEGILPEMRYSVP
+835 DTYQGVMPEIRYDVP
-850 LRKYFDENSPFANP
+850 LRKYFDENSPFSNP
-864 NKIYEIPRKKAN
+864 NKKYEIPRKKKN
-876 KKNRRRASIS
+876 KKNKNNYY
-886 ENSEKKEE
+886 ELEEHKEEE
-894 EEEIDEELNLDIVPN
+894 EEEIDEELNLDIVPK

-920 DSELYFAKKDSTLTD
+920 DSDLYYAKKNSTQLD
-935 DVILSPKYYL
+935 EVIITQRYYL
-945 FLGDSYGNVKALD
+945 FLGDSYGNVKVLD
-958 LIGLFK
+958 LMGLIK
-964 KNRYEPASQAT
+964 KNRYEPASKAT

-984 KEDINAET
+984 KDEINAET

-998 NPKGDNELP
+998 NPKGEYDLP

-1028 TCLTVIKEPLCF
+1028 TYLTVIKEPLCF
-1040 VTGGRDKFVKIWDMN
+1040 VTASRDKFVKIWDIN
-1055 CLCLGVINALPKLSK
+1055 CNCLGVINALPKLSK
-1070 FVGEL
+1070 LDGEL

-1117 DKIQVREKMENTEQ
+1117 DKIQVREKMENVEQ

-1141 RKFKKLEKTEQK
+1141 RKFKKLEKIEQK
-1153 KDFLTNDNKVGLS
+1153 KNFLTNENKGGLS

-1187 PNIGINEI
+1187 PNVGINEI
-1195 TKLFINNLVETDKE
+1195 AKIFMNNVVETETEKLKE
-1209 KNIERKRQR
+1209 KRKMKEIEKLKLLEQSKQS
-1218 EEDKSRREHNIY
+1218 DINSPL
-1230 TNDNIRKKSPKLFSS
+1230 KKGSKFLNYSS
-1245 NKMLNRGIQNWVINS
+1245 NKVINKGFKMFV
-1260 LKSYSSKT
+1260 LNALQNSSKT
-1268 QNSNTNDLGKKT
+1268 QNSFNKK
-1280 EYKKPS
+1280 KAADA
-1286 PKSTYLSQKIT
+1286 KSQ
-1297 NSNENPITKL
+1297 NSNSSSPQTLIKNY
-1307 EKDNSNKDIK
+1307 NSNQITSNEK
-1317 ENSITEF
+1317 EDYNNNITDF
-1324 GKHSTFKKG
+1324 GKYSTFKKG
-1333 FQKNKEGILNLRGTM
+1333 FRKRVERIINNMRPIQSSI
-1348 SPTNG
+1348 SS
-1353 PIKIEKKEKLELI
+1353 PIKIEKKDNLELQS
-1366 MPEKLELDNIKKK
+1366 PEKLELENIKKNL
-1379 FKSFKSNKSNNI
+1379 KSKTKNVI
-1391 LGRNYNRD
+1391 GRNNRFKD
-1399 RNTFYSEKLFGKSI
+1399 SFYSERFFGKTS
-1413 ETKHIKTEV
+1413 EHPHIKTEI
-1422 EKKEEKMKN
+1422 EKKEEKIKS
-1431 IFEFKKNLSNLHLPF
+1431 IDKFKKNLSNLHLPF
-1446 LNENIIF
+1446 LKDNIIF
-1453 HRGETEKLLNL
+1453 QRGETEKLLNL

-1469 SYKACVEINKQIDMP
+1469 SYKACCEINKQIDMP

-1504 DIKSTKIDDS
+1504 DIKNIKIDS
-1514 SRKKSTSYDFF
+1514 ETKKSTSIKCL
-1525 SKNLKGKKSV
+1525 KNKYSSTYENKK
-1535 TFYKSQ
+1535 

>member
-1 MSTIN
+1 MSTI
-6 EQTNNKDFNSNK
+6 
-18 EETLSNQNNEEEEQN
+18 EEQN
-33 QKKDSDNNKI
+33 NGIENGSNKADSINEKNGNQEELELQKRERDHNKI

-78 DLDKINKL
+78 DLNKINKL

-166 DDYNKNQIFNAKK
+166 EDYNKTQIFNAKK

-188 STRIKDNLIHKKD
+188 STRLKDNLIHKKD
-201 VISAVF
+201 VICSVF
-207 IPRSDIILANEYSTK
+207 VPRVDIILINEYSTK
-222 VLKVYNPK
+222 ILKVYNPK
-230 TGHCNKTLNLENYLN
+230 TGHCIKTLNLENYLN

-253 KKHSNSLGYNKYKKE
+253 KKYSSSRYDKYRKSEEKKI
-268 DKKSKDKKK
+268 KKQK
-277 EAEKIPKALSYSVL
+277 EAEKQPKALSYSVL
-291 SMTHYQ
+291 SMFHYQ
-297 NLVAICLSDRRI
+297 NIVAICLSDRRI
-309 IFFHFASDDRI
+309 VFFHFSSDDRV

-344 FSSGCK
+344 FASGCK

-460 YFINVYCTDL
+460 YYINVYCTDL
-470 SLEDAF
+470 SLDDAF

-518 LQLIVSP
+518 LQLIVTP
-525 KKNFNVTN
+525 KKNFKVTN

-548 KVIYYDAN
+548 KIIYYDAN
-556 YKEEENEQK
+556 YKEDEHEQK
-565 SNANDDNFPIKI
+565 NNSNDDNFPIKV

-597 TKEGNLFKTYKKLI
+597 TKEGNLYKTYKKLI

-619 TVIKDFLFENNYR
+619 TVIKDFIFENNYR

-652 LIKAINEHEIEKDGT
+652 LIKAINEHETEKDGT
-667 QVYSYSHS
+667 QTYTYSHT

-680 LYYFYDDSQ
+680 LYYYYDDTK

-703 NIYDEG
+703 NIYDEE
-709 NSEETEQLR
+709 NSEETELLR
-718 TIRGGHTILGKP
+718 TIKGGHTLSGKV
-730 NEITC
+730 NEITT

-745 ATGSSENLIVIW
+745 ATGSSENLIVVW

-769 LKMRGEK
+769 LRMRGEK
-776 GSVKCLKFL
+776 GSVKFLKFL
-785 DPYPILV
+785 DPYPILA

-816 RARNYH
+816 RARNYYKH
-822 KYHGIDITTINCM
+822 HGIDITTINYM
-835 DIYEGILPEMRYSVP
+835 DTYQGVMPEIRYDVP
-850 LRKYFDENSPFANP
+850 LRKYFDENSPFSNP
-864 NKIYEIPRKKAN
+864 NKKYEIPRKKKN
-876 KKNRRRASIS
+876 KKNKNNYY
-886 ENSEKKEE
+886 ELEEHKEEE
-894 EEEIDEELNLDIVPN
+894 EEEIDEELNLDIVPK

-920 DSELYFAKKDSTLTD
+920 DSDLYYAKKNSTQLD
-935 DVILSPKYYL
+935 EVIITQRYYL
-945 FLGDSYGNVKALD
+945 FLGDSYGNVKVLD
-958 LIGLFK
+958 LMGLIK
-964 KNRYEPASQAT
+964 KNRYEPASKAT

-984 KEDINAET
+984 KDEINAET

-998 NPKGDNELP
+998 NPKGEYDLP

-1028 TCLTVIKEPLCF
+1028 TYLTVIKEPLCF
-1040 VTGGRDKFVKIWDMN
+1040 VTASRDKFVKIWDIN
-1055 CLCLGVINALPKLSK
+1055 CNCLGVINALPKLSK
-1070 FVGEL
+1070 LDGEL

-1117 DKIQVREKMENTEQ
+1117 DKIQVREKMENVEQ

-1141 RKFKKLEKTEQK
+1141 RKFKKLEKIEQK
-1153 KDFLTNDNKVGLS
+1153 KNFLTNENKGGLS

-1187 PNIGINEI
+1187 PNVGINEI
-1195 TKLFINNLVETDKE
+1195 AKIFMNNVVETETEKLKE
-1209 KNIERKRQR
+1209 KRKMKEIEKLKLLEQSKQS
-1218 EEDKSRREHNIY
+1218 DINSPL
-1230 TNDNIRKKSPKLFSS
+1230 KKGSKFLNYSS
-1245 NKMLNRGIQNWVINS
+1245 NKVINKGFKMFV
-1260 LKSYSSKT
+1260 LNALQNNSKT
-1268 QNSNTNDLGKKT
+1268 QNSFNKK
-1280 EYKKPS
+1280 KAADA
-1286 PKSTYLSQKIT
+1286 KSQ
-1297 NSNENPITKL
+1297 NSNSSSPQTLIKNY
-1307 EKDNSNKDIK
+1307 NSNQITSNEK
-1317 ENSITEF
+1317 EDYNNNITDF
-1324 GKHSTFKKG
+1324 GKYSTFKKG
-1333 FQKNKEGILNLRGTM
+1333 FRKRVERIINNMRPIQSSI
-1348 SPTNG
+1348 SS
-1353 PIKIEKKEKLELI
+1353 PIKIEKKDNLELQS
-1366 MPEKLELDNIKKK
+1366 PEKLELENIKKNL
-1379 FKSFKSNKSNNI
+1379 KSKTKNVI
-1391 LGRNYNRD
+1391 GRNNRFKD
-1399 RNTFYSEKLFGKSI
+1399 SFYSERFFGKTS
-1413 ETKHIKTEV
+1413 EHPHIKTEI
-1422 EKKEEKMKN
+1422 EKKEEKIKS
-1431 IFEFKKNLSNLHLPF
+1431 IDKFKKNLSNLHLPF
-1446 LNENIIF
+1446 LKDNIIF
-1453 HRGETEKLLNL
+1453 QRGETEKLLNL

-1469 SYKACVEINKQIDMP
+1469 SYKACCEINKQIDMP

-1504 DIKSTKIDDS
+1504 DIKNIKIDS
-1514 SRKKSTSYDFF
+1514 ETKKSTSIKCL
-1525 SKNLKGKKSV
+1525 KNKYSSTYENKK
-1535 TFYKSQ
+1535 

>member
-1 MSTIN
+1 MSTI
-6 EQTNNKDFNSNK
+6 
-18 EETLSNQNNEEEEQN
+18 EEQN
-33 QKKDSDNNKI
+33 NGIENGSNKADSINDKNGNQEELELQKRERDHNKI

-78 DLDKINKL
+78 DLNKINKL

-166 DDYNKNQIFNAKK
+166 EDYNKTQIFNAKK

-188 STRIKDNLIHKKD
+188 STRLKDNLIHKKD
-201 VISAVF
+201 VICSVF
-207 IPRSDIILANEYSTK
+207 VPRVDIILINEYSTK
-222 VLKVYNPK
+222 ILKVYNPK
-230 TGHCNKTLNLENYLN
+230 TGHCIKTLNLENYLN

-253 KKHSNSLGYNKYKKE
+253 KKYSSSRYDKYRKSEEKKI
-268 DKKSKDKKK
+268 KKQK
-277 EAEKIPKALSYSVL
+277 EAEKQPKALSYSVL
-291 SMTHYQ
+291 SMFHYQ
-297 NLVAICLSDRRI
+297 NIVAICLSDRRI
-309 IFFHFASDDRI
+309 VFFHFSSDDRV

-344 FSSGCK
+344 FASGCK

-460 YFINVYCTDL
+460 YYINVYCTDL
-470 SLEDAF
+470 SLDDAF

-518 LQLIVSP
+518 LQLIVTP
-525 KKNFNVTN
+525 KKNFKVTN

-548 KVIYYDAN
+548 KIIYYDAN
-556 YKEEENEQK
+556 YKEDEHEQK
-565 SNANDDNFPIKI
+565 NNSNDDNFPIKV

-597 TKEGNLFKTYKKLI
+597 TKEGNLYKTYKKLI

-619 TVIKDFLFENNYR
+619 TVIKDFIFENNYR

-652 LIKAINEHEIEKDGT
+652 LIKAINEHETEKDGT
-667 QVYSYSHS
+667 QTYTYSHT

-680 LYYFYDDSQ
+680 LYYYYDDTK

-703 NIYDEG
+703 NIYDEE
-709 NSEETEQLR
+709 NSEETELLR
-718 TIRGGHTILGKP
+718 TIKGGHTLSGKV
-730 NEITC
+730 NEITT

-745 ATGSSENLIVIW
+745 ATGSSENLIVVW

-769 LKMRGEK
+769 LRMRGEK
-776 GSVKCLKFL
+776 GSVKFLKFL
-785 DPYPILV
+785 DPYPILA

-816 RARNYH
+816 RARNYYKH
-822 KYHGIDITTINCM
+822 HVIDITTINYM
-835 DIYEGILPEMRYSVP
+835 DTYQGVMPEIRYDVP
-850 LRKYFDENSPFANP
+850 LRKYFDENSPFSNP
-864 NKIYEIPRKKAN
+864 NKKYEIPRKKKN
-876 KKNRRRASIS
+876 KKNKNNYY
-886 ENSEKKEE
+886 ELEEYKEEE
-894 EEEIDEELNLDIVPN
+894 EEEIDEELNLDIVPK

-920 DSELYFAKKDSTLTD
+920 DSDLYYAKKNSTQLD
-935 DVILSPKYYL
+935 EVIITQRYYL
-945 FLGDSYGNVKALD
+945 FLGDSYGNVKVLD
-958 LIGLFK
+958 LMGLIK
-964 KNRYEPASQAT
+964 KNRYEPASKAT

-984 KEDINAET
+984 KDEINAET

-998 NPKGDNELP
+998 NPKGEYDLP

-1028 TCLTVIKEPLCF
+1028 TYLTVIKEPLCF
-1040 VTGGRDKFVKIWDMN
+1040 VTASRDKFVKIWDIN
-1055 CLCLGVINALPKLSK
+1055 CNCLGVINALPKLSK
-1070 FVGEL
+1070 LDGEL

-1117 DKIQVREKMENTEQ
+1117 DKIQVREKMENVEQ

-1141 RKFKKLEKTEQK
+1141 RKFKKLEKIEQK
-1153 KDFLTNDNKVGLS
+1153 KNFLTNENKGGLS

-1187 PNIGINEI
+1187 PNVGINEI
-1195 TKLFINNLVETDKE
+1195 AKIFMNNVVETETEKLKE
-1209 KNIERKRQR
+1209 KRKMKEIEKLKLLEQSKQS
-1218 EEDKSRREHNIY
+1218 DINSPL
-1230 TNDNIRKKSPKLFSS
+1230 KKGSKFLNYSS
-1245 NKMLNRGIQNWVINS
+1245 NKVINKGFKMFV
-1260 LKSYSSKT
+1260 LNALQNNSKT
-1268 QNSNTNDLGKKT
+1268 QNSFNKK
-1280 EYKKPS
+1280 KAADA
-1286 PKSTYLSQKIT
+1286 KSQ
-1297 NSNENPITKL
+1297 NSNSSSPQTLIKNYNNNQITSN
-1307 EKDNSNKDIK
+1307 EKEDYNN
-1317 ENSITEF
+1317 NITDF
-1324 GKHSTFKKG
+1324 GKYSTFKKG
-1333 FQKNKEGILNLRGTM
+1333 FRKRVERIINNMRPIQSSI
-1348 SPTNG
+1348 SS
-1353 PIKIEKKEKLELI
+1353 PIKIEKKDNLELQS
-1366 MPEKLELDNIKKK
+1366 PEKLELENINKNL
-1379 FKSFKSNKSNNI
+1379 KSKTKNVI
-1391 LGRNYNRD
+1391 GRNNRFKD
-1399 RNTFYSEKLFGKSI
+1399 SFYSERFFGKTS
-1413 ETKHIKTEV
+1413 EHPHIKTEI
-1422 EKKEEKMKN
+1422 EKKEEKIKS
-1431 IFEFKKNLSNLHLPF
+1431 IDKFKKNLSNLHLPF
-1446 LNENIIF
+1446 LKDNIIF
-1453 HRGETEKLLNL
+1453 QRGETEKLLNL

-1469 SYKACVEINKQIDMP
+1469 SYKACCEINKQIDMP

-1504 DIKSTKIDDS
+1504 DIKNLKIDS
-1514 SRKKSTSYDFF
+1514 ETKKSTSIKCL
-1525 SKNLKGKKSV
+1525 KNKHSSTYKNKK
-1535 TFYKSQ
+1535 

>member
-1 MSTIN
+1 MSTI
-6 EQTNNKDFNSNK
+6 
-18 EETLSNQNNEEEEQN
+18 EEQN
-33 QKKDSDNNKI
+33 NGIENGSNKADSINEKNGNQEELELQKRERDHNKI

-78 DLDKINKL
+78 DLNKINKL

-166 DDYNKNQIFNAKK
+166 EDYNKTQIFNAKK

-188 STRIKDNLIHKKD
+188 STRLKDNLIHKKD
-201 VISAVF
+201 VICSVF
-207 IPRSDIILANEYSTK
+207 VPRVDIILINEYSTK
-222 VLKVYNPK
+222 ILKVYNPK
-230 TGHCNKTLNLENYLN
+230 TGHCIKTLNLENYLN

-253 KKHSNSLGYNKYKKE
+253 KKYSSSRYDKYRKSEEKKI
-268 DKKSKDKKK
+268 KKQK
-277 EAEKIPKALSYSVL
+277 EAEKQPKALSYSVL
-291 SMTHYQ
+291 SMFHYQ
-297 NLVAICLSDRRI
+297 NIVAICLSDRRI
-309 IFFHFASDDRI
+309 VFFHFSSDDRV

-344 FSSGCK
+344 FASGCK

-460 YFINVYCTDL
+460 YYINVYCTDL
-470 SLEDAF
+470 SLDDAF

-518 LQLIVSP
+518 LQLIVTP
-525 KKNFNVTN
+525 KKNFKVTN

-548 KVIYYDAN
+548 KIIYYDAN
-556 YKEEENEQK
+556 YKEDEHEQK
-565 SNANDDNFPIKI
+565 NNSNDDNFPIKV

-597 TKEGNLFKTYKKLI
+597 TKEGNLYKTYKKLI

-619 TVIKDFLFENNYR
+619 TVIKDFIFENNYR

-652 LIKAINEHEIEKDGT
+652 LIKAINEHETEKDGT
-667 QVYSYSHS
+667 QTYTYSHT

-680 LYYFYDDSQ
+680 LYYYYDDTK

-703 NIYDEG
+703 NIYDEE
-709 NSEETEQLR
+709 NSEETELLR
-718 TIRGGHTILGKP
+718 TIKGGHTLSGKV
-730 NEITC
+730 NEITT

-745 ATGSSENLIVIW
+745 ATGSSENLIVVW

-769 LKMRGEK
+769 LRMRGEK
-776 GSVKCLKFL
+776 GSVKFLKFL
-785 DPYPILV
+785 DPYPILA

-816 RARNYH
+816 RARNYYKH
-822 KYHGIDITTINCM
+822 HGIDITTINYM
-835 DIYEGILPEMRYSVP
+835 DTYQGVMPEIRYDVP
-850 LRKYFDENSPFANP
+850 LRKYFDENSPFSNP
-864 NKIYEIPRKKAN
+864 NKKYEIPRKKKN
-876 KKNRRRASIS
+876 KKNKNNYY
-886 ENSEKKEE
+886 ELEEHKEEE
-894 EEEIDEELNLDIVPN
+894 EEEIDEELNLDIVPK

-920 DSELYFAKKDSTLTD
+920 DSDLYYAKKNSTQLD
-935 DVILSPKYYL
+935 EVIITQRYYL
-945 FLGDSYGNVKALD
+945 FLGDSYGNVKVLD
-958 LIGLFK
+958 LMGLIK
-964 KNRYEPASQAT
+964 KNRYEPASKAT

-984 KEDINAET
+984 KDEINAET

-998 NPKGDNELP
+998 NPKGEYDLP

-1028 TCLTVIKEPLCF
+1028 TYLTVIKEPLCF
-1040 VTGGRDKFVKIWDMN
+1040 VTASRDKFVKIWDIN
-1055 CLCLGVINALPKLSK
+1055 CNCLGVINALPKLSK
-1070 FVGEL
+1070 LDGEL

-1117 DKIQVREKMENTEQ
+1117 DKIQVREKMENVEQ

-1141 RKFKKLEKTEQK
+1141 RKFKKLEKIEQK
-1153 KDFLTNDNKVGLS
+1153 KNFLTNENKGGLS

-1187 PNIGINEI
+1187 PNVGINEI
-1195 TKLFINNLVETDKE
+1195 AKIFMNNVVETETEKLKE
-1209 KNIERKRQR
+1209 KRKMKEIEKLKLLEQSKQS
-1218 EEDKSRREHNIY
+1218 DINSPL
-1230 TNDNIRKKSPKLFSS
+1230 KKGSKFLNYSS
-1245 NKMLNRGIQNWVINS
+1245 NKVINKGFKMFV
-1260 LKSYSSKT
+1260 LNALQNNSKT
-1268 QNSNTNDLGKKT
+1268 QNSFNKK
-1280 EYKKPS
+1280 KAADA
-1286 PKSTYLSQKIT
+1286 KSQ
-1297 NSNENPITKL
+1297 NSNSSSPQTLIKNY
-1307 EKDNSNKDIK
+1307 NSNQITSNEK
-1317 ENSITEF
+1317 EDYNNNITDF
-1324 GKHSTFKKG
+1324 GKYSTFKKG
-1333 FQKNKEGILNLRGTM
+1333 FRKRVERIINNMRPIQSSI
-1348 SPTNG
+1348 SS
-1353 PIKIEKKEKLELI
+1353 PIKIEKKDNLELQS
-1366 MPEKLELDNIKKK
+1366 PEKLELENINKNL
-1379 FKSFKSNKSNNI
+1379 KSKTKNVI
-1391 LGRNYNRD
+1391 GRNNRFKD
-1399 RNTFYSEKLFGKSI
+1399 SFYSERFFGKTS
-1413 ETKHIKTEV
+1413 EHPHIKTEI
-1422 EKKEEKMKN
+1422 EKKEEKIKS
-1431 IFEFKKNLSNLHLPF
+1431 IDKFKKNLSNLHLPF
-1446 LNENIIF
+1446 LKDNIIF
-1453 HRGETEKLLNL
+1453 QRGETEKLLNL

-1469 SYKACVEINKQIDMP
+1469 SYKACCEINKQIDMP

-1504 DIKSTKIDDS
+1504 DIKNIKIDS
-1514 SRKKSTSYDFF
+1514 ETKKSTSIKCL
-1525 SKNLKGKKSV
+1525 KNKYSSTYENKK
-1535 TFYKSQ
+1535 

>member
-1 MSTIN
+1 MSTI
-6 EQTNNKDFNSNK
+6 
-18 EETLSNQNNEEEEQN
+18 EEQN
-33 QKKDSDNNKI
+33 NGIENGSNKADSINEKNGNQEELELQKRERDHNKI

-78 DLDKINKL
+78 DLNKINKL

-166 DDYNKNQIFNAKK
+166 EDYNKTQIFNAKK

-188 STRIKDNLIHKKD
+188 STRLKDNLIHKKD
-201 VISAVF
+201 VICSVF
-207 IPRSDIILANEYSTK
+207 VPRVDIILINEYSTK
-222 VLKVYNPK
+222 ILKVYNPK
-230 TGHCNKTLNLENYLN
+230 TGHCIKTLNLENYLN

-253 KKHSNSLGYNKYKKE
+253 KKYSSSRYDKYRKSEEKKI
-268 DKKSKDKKK
+268 KKQK
-277 EAEKIPKALSYSVL
+277 EAEKQPKALSYSVL
-291 SMTHYQ
+291 SMFHYQ
-297 NLVAICLSDRRI
+297 NIVAICLSDRRI
-309 IFFHFASDDRI
+309 VFFHFSSDDRV

-344 FSSGCK
+344 FASGCK

-460 YFINVYCTDL
+460 YYINVYCTDL
-470 SLEDAF
+470 SLDDAF

-518 LQLIVSP
+518 LQLIVTP
-525 KKNFNVTN
+525 KKNFKVTN

-548 KVIYYDAN
+548 KIIYYDAN
-556 YKEEENEQK
+556 YKEEEHEQK
-565 SNANDDNFPIKI
+565 NNSNDDNFPIKV

-597 TKEGNLFKTYKKLI
+597 TKEGNLYKTYKKLI

-619 TVIKDFLFENNYR
+619 TVIKDFIFENNYR

-652 LIKAINEHEIEKDGT
+652 LIKAINEHETEKDGT
-667 QVYSYSHS
+667 QTYTYSHT

-680 LYYFYDDSQ
+680 LYYYYDDTK

-703 NIYDEG
+703 NIYDEE
-709 NSEETEQLR
+709 NSEETELLR
-718 TIRGGHTILGKP
+718 TIKGGHTLSGKV
-730 NEITC
+730 NEITT

-745 ATGSSENLIVIW
+745 ATGSSENLIVVW

-769 LKMRGEK
+769 LRMRGEK
-776 GSVKCLKFL
+776 GSVKFLKFL
-785 DPYPILV
+785 DPYPILA

-816 RARNYH
+816 RARNYYKH
-822 KYHGIDITTINCM
+822 HGIDITTINYM
-835 DIYEGILPEMRYSVP
+835 DTYQGVMPEIRYDVP
-850 LRKYFDENSPFANP
+850 LRKYFDENSPFSNP
-864 NKIYEIPRKKAN
+864 NKKYEIPRKKKN
-876 KKNRRRASIS
+876 KKNKNNYY
-886 ENSEKKEE
+886 ELEEYKEEE
-894 EEEIDEELNLDIVPN
+894 EEEIDEELNLDIVPK

-920 DSELYFAKKDSTLTD
+920 DSDLYYAKKNSTQLD
-935 DVILSPKYYL
+935 EVIITQRYYL
-945 FLGDSYGNVKALD
+945 FLGDSYGNVKVLD
-958 LIGLFK
+958 LMGLIK
-964 KNRYEPASQAT
+964 KNRYEPASKAT

-984 KEDINAET
+984 KDEINAET

-998 NPKGDNELP
+998 NPKGEYDLP

-1028 TCLTVIKEPLCF
+1028 TYLTVIKEPLCF
-1040 VTGGRDKFVKIWDMN
+1040 VTASRDKFVKIWDIN
-1055 CLCLGVINALPKLSK
+1055 CNCLGVINALPKLSK
-1070 FVGEL
+1070 LDGEL

-1117 DKIQVREKMENTEQ
+1117 DKIQVREKMENVEQ

-1141 RKFKKLEKTEQK
+1141 RKFKKLEKIEQK
-1153 KDFLTNDNKVGLS
+1153 KNFLTNENKGGLS

-1187 PNIGINEI
+1187 PNVGINEI
-1195 TKLFINNLVETDKE
+1195 AKIFMNNVVETETEKLKE
-1209 KNIERKRQR
+1209 KRKMKEIEKLKLLEQSKQS
-1218 EEDKSRREHNIY
+1218 DINSPL
-1230 TNDNIRKKSPKLFSS
+1230 KKGSKFLNYSS
-1245 NKMLNRGIQNWVINS
+1245 NKVINKGFKMFV
-1260 LKSYSSKT
+1260 LNALQNNSKT
-1268 QNSNTNDLGKKT
+1268 QNSFNKK
-1280 EYKKPS
+1280 KAADA
-1286 PKSTYLSQKIT
+1286 KSQ
-1297 NSNENPITKL
+1297 NSNSSSPQTLIKNY
-1307 EKDNSNKDIK
+1307 NSNQITSNEK
-1317 ENSITEF
+1317 EDYNNNITDF
-1324 GKHSTFKKG
+1324 GKYSTFKKG
-1333 FQKNKEGILNLRGTM
+1333 FRKRVERIINNMRPIQSSI
-1348 SPTNG
+1348 SS
-1353 PIKIEKKEKLELI
+1353 PIKIEKKDNLELQS
-1366 MPEKLELDNIKKK
+1366 PEKLELENINKNL
-1379 FKSFKSNKSNNI
+1379 KSKTKNVI
-1391 LGRNYNRD
+1391 GRNNRFKD
-1399 RNTFYSEKLFGKSI
+1399 SFYSERFFGKTS
-1413 ETKHIKTEV
+1413 EHPHIKTEI
-1422 EKKEEKMKN
+1422 EKKEEKIKS
-1431 IFEFKKNLSNLHLPF
+1431 IDKFKKNLSNLHLPF
-1446 LNENIIF
+1446 LKDNIIF
-1453 HRGETEKLLNL
+1453 QRGETEKLLNL

-1469 SYKACVEINKQIDMP
+1469 SYKACCEINKQIDMP

-1504 DIKSTKIDDS
+1504 DIKNIKIDS
-1514 SRKKSTSYDFF
+1514 ETKKSTSIKCL
-1525 SKNLKGKKSV
+1525 KNKYSSTYENKK
-1535 TFYKSQ
+1535 

>member
-1 MSTIN
+1 MSTI
-6 EQTNNKDFNSNK
+6 
-18 EETLSNQNNEEEEQN
+18 EEQN
-33 QKKDSDNNKI
+33 NGIENGSNKADSINEKNGNQEELELQKRERDHNKI

-78 DLDKINKL
+78 DLNKINKL

-166 DDYNKNQIFNAKK
+166 EDYNKTQIFNAKK

-188 STRIKDNLIHKKD
+188 STRLKDNLIHKKD
-201 VISAVF
+201 VICSVF
-207 IPRSDIILANEYSTK
+207 VPRVDIILINEYSTK
-222 VLKVYNPK
+222 ILKVYNPK
-230 TGHCNKTLNLENYLN
+230 TGHCIKTLNLENYLN

-253 KKHSNSLGYNKYKKE
+253 KKYSSSRYDKYRKSEEKKI
-268 DKKSKDKKK
+268 KKQK
-277 EAEKIPKALSYSVL
+277 EAEKQPKALSYSVL
-291 SMTHYQ
+291 SMFHYQ
-297 NLVAICLSDRRI
+297 NIVAICLSDRRI
-309 IFFHFASDDRI
+309 VFFHFSSDDRV

-344 FSSGCK
+344 FASGCK

-460 YFINVYCTDL
+460 YYINVYCTDL
-470 SLEDAF
+470 SLDDAF

-518 LQLIVSP
+518 LQLIVTP
-525 KKNFNVTN
+525 KKNFKVTN

-548 KVIYYDAN
+548 KIIYYDAN
-556 YKEEENEQK
+556 YKEDEHEQK
-565 SNANDDNFPIKI
+565 NNSNDDNFPIKV

-597 TKEGNLFKTYKKLI
+597 TKEGNLYKTYKKLI

-619 TVIKDFLFENNYR
+619 TVIKDFIFENNYR

-652 LIKAINEHEIEKDGT
+652 LIKAINEHETEKDGT
-667 QVYSYSHS
+667 QTYTYSHT

-680 LYYFYDDSQ
+680 LYYYYDDTK

-703 NIYDEG
+703 NIYDEE
-709 NSEETEQLR
+709 NSEETELLR
-718 TIRGGHTILGKP
+718 TIKGGHTLSGKV
-730 NEITC
+730 NEITT

-745 ATGSSENLIVIW
+745 ATGSSENLIVVW

-769 LKMRGEK
+769 LRMRGEK
-776 GSVKCLKFL
+776 GSVKFLKFL
-785 DPYPILV
+785 DPYPILA

-816 RARNYH
+816 RARNYYKH
-822 KYHGIDITTINCM
+822 HGIDITTINYM
-835 DIYEGILPEMRYSVP
+835 DTYQGVMPEIRYDVP
-850 LRKYFDENSPFANP
+850 LRKYFDENSPFSNP
-864 NKIYEIPRKKAN
+864 NKKYEIPRKKKN
-876 KKNRRRASIS
+876 KKNKNNYY
-886 ENSEKKEE
+886 ELEEYKEEE
-894 EEEIDEELNLDIVPN
+894 EEEIDEELNLDIVPK

-920 DSELYFAKKDSTLTD
+920 DSDLYYAKKNSTQLD
-935 DVILSPKYYL
+935 EVIITQRYYL
-945 FLGDSYGNVKALD
+945 FLGDSYGNVKVLD
-958 LIGLFK
+958 LMGLIK
-964 KNRYEPASQAT
+964 KNRYEPASKAT

-984 KEDINAET
+984 KDEINAET

-998 NPKGDNELP
+998 NPKGEYDLP

-1028 TCLTVIKEPLCF
+1028 TYLTVIKEPLCF
-1040 VTGGRDKFVKIWDMN
+1040 VTASRDKFVKIWDIN
-1055 CLCLGVINALPKLSK
+1055 CNCLGVINALPKLSK
-1070 FVGEL
+1070 LDGEL

-1117 DKIQVREKMENTEQ
+1117 DKIQVREKMENVEQ

-1141 RKFKKLEKTEQK
+1141 RKFKKLEKIEQK
-1153 KDFLTNDNKVGLS
+1153 KNFLTNENKGGLS

-1187 PNIGINEI
+1187 PNVGINEI
-1195 TKLFINNLVETDKE
+1195 AKIFMNNVVETETEKLKE
-1209 KNIERKRQR
+1209 KRKMKEIEKLKLLEQSKQS
-1218 EEDKSRREHNIY
+1218 DINSPL
-1230 TNDNIRKKSPKLFSS
+1230 KKGSKFLNYSS
-1245 NKMLNRGIQNWVINS
+1245 NKVINKGFKMFV
-1260 LKSYSSKT
+1260 LNALQNNSKT
-1268 QNSNTNDLGKKT
+1268 QNSFNKK
-1280 EYKKPS
+1280 KAADA
-1286 PKSTYLSQKIT
+1286 KSQ
-1297 NSNENPITKL
+1297 NSNSSSPQTLIKNY
-1307 EKDNSNKDIK
+1307 NSNQITSNEK
-1317 ENSITEF
+1317 EDYNNNITDF
-1324 GKHSTFKKG
+1324 GKYSTFKKG
-1333 FQKNKEGILNLRGTM
+1333 FRKRVERIINNMRPIQSSI
-1348 SPTNG
+1348 SS
-1353 PIKIEKKEKLELI
+1353 PIKIEKKDNLELQS
-1366 MPEKLELDNIKKK
+1366 PEKLELENIKKNL
-1379 FKSFKSNKSNNI
+1379 KSKTKNVI
-1391 LGRNYNRD
+1391 GRNNRFKD
-1399 RNTFYSEKLFGKSI
+1399 SFYSERFFGKTS
-1413 ETKHIKTEV
+1413 EHPHIKTEI
-1422 EKKEEKMKN
+1422 EKKEEKIKS
-1431 IFEFKKNLSNLHLPF
+1431 IDKFKKNLSNLHLPF
-1446 LNENIIF
+1446 LKDNIIF
-1453 HRGETEKLLNL
+1453 QRGETEKLLNL

-1469 SYKACVEINKQIDMP
+1469 SYKACCEINKQIDMP

-1504 DIKSTKIDDS
+1504 DIKNLKIDS
-1514 SRKKSTSYDFF
+1514 ETKKSTSIKCL
-1525 SKNLKGKKSV
+1525 KNKHSSTYKNKK
-1535 TFYKSQ
+1535 

>member
-1 MSTIN
+1 MSTI
-6 EQTNNKDFNSNK
+6 
-18 EETLSNQNNEEEEQN
+18 EEQN
-33 QKKDSDNNKI
+33 NGIENGSNKADSINEKNGNQEELELQKRERDHNKI

-78 DLDKINKL
+78 DLNKINKL

-166 DDYNKNQIFNAKK
+166 EDYNKTQIFNAKK

-188 STRIKDNLIHKKD
+188 STRLKDNLIHKKD
-201 VISAVF
+201 VICSVF
-207 IPRSDIILANEYSTK
+207 VPRVDIILINEYSTK
-222 VLKVYNPK
+222 ILKVYNPK
-230 TGHCNKTLNLENYLN
+230 TGHCIKTLNLENYLN

-253 KKHSNSLGYNKYKKE
+253 KKYSSSRYDKYRKSEEKKI
-268 DKKSKDKKK
+268 KKQK
-277 EAEKIPKALSYSVL
+277 EAEKQPKALSYSVL
-291 SMTHYQ
+291 SMFHYQ
-297 NLVAICLSDRRI
+297 NIVAICLSDRRI
-309 IFFHFASDDRI
+309 VFFHFSSDDRV

-344 FSSGCK
+344 FASGCK

-460 YFINVYCTDL
+460 YYINVYCTDL
-470 SLEDAF
+470 SLDDAF

-518 LQLIVSP
+518 LQLIVTP
-525 KKNFNVTN
+525 KKNFKVTN

-548 KVIYYDAN
+548 KIIYYDAN
-556 YKEEENEQK
+556 YKEDEHEQK
-565 SNANDDNFPIKI
+565 NNSNDDNFPIKV

-597 TKEGNLFKTYKKLI
+597 TKEGNLYKTYKKLI

-619 TVIKDFLFENNYR
+619 TVIKDFIFENNYR

-652 LIKAINEHEIEKDGT
+652 LIKAINEHETEKDGT
-667 QVYSYSHS
+667 QTYTYSHT

-680 LYYFYDDSQ
+680 LYYYYDDTK

-703 NIYDEG
+703 NIYDEE
-709 NSEETEQLR
+709 NSEETELLR
-718 TIRGGHTILGKP
+718 TIKGGHTLSGKV
-730 NEITC
+730 NEITT

-745 ATGSSENLIVIW
+745 ATGSSENLIVVW

-769 LKMRGEK
+769 LRMRGEK
-776 GSVKCLKFL
+776 GSVKFLKFL
-785 DPYPILV
+785 DPYPILA

-816 RARNYH
+816 RARNYYKH
-822 KYHGIDITTINCM
+822 HGIDITTINYM
-835 DIYEGILPEMRYSVP
+835 DTYQGVMPEIRYDVP
-850 LRKYFDENSPFANP
+850 LRKYFDENSPFSNP
-864 NKIYEIPRKKAN
+864 NKKYEIPRKKKN
-876 KKNRRRASIS
+876 KKNKNNYY
-886 ENSEKKEE
+886 ELEEYKEEE
-894 EEEIDEELNLDIVPN
+894 EEEIDEELNLDIVPK

-920 DSELYFAKKDSTLTD
+920 DSDLYYAKKNSTQLD
-935 DVILSPKYYL
+935 EVIITQRYYL
-945 FLGDSYGNVKALD
+945 FLGDSYGNVKVLD
-958 LIGLFK
+958 LMGLIK
-964 KNRYEPASQAT
+964 KNRYEPASKAT

-984 KEDINAET
+984 KDEINAET

-998 NPKGDNELP
+998 NPKGEYDLP

-1028 TCLTVIKEPLCF
+1028 TYLTVIKEPLCF
-1040 VTGGRDKFVKIWDMN
+1040 VTASRDKFVKIWDIN
-1055 CLCLGVINALPKLSK
+1055 CNCLGVINALPKLSK
-1070 FVGEL
+1070 LDGEL

-1117 DKIQVREKMENTEQ
+1117 DKIQVREKMENVEQ

-1141 RKFKKLEKTEQK
+1141 RKFKKLEKIEQK
-1153 KDFLTNDNKVGLS
+1153 KNFLTNENKGGLS

-1187 PNIGINEI
+1187 PNVGINEI
-1195 TKLFINNLVETDKE
+1195 AKIFMNNVVETETEKLKE
-1209 KNIERKRQR
+1209 KRKMKEIEKLKLLEQSKQS
-1218 EEDKSRREHNIY
+1218 DINSPL
-1230 TNDNIRKKSPKLFSS
+1230 KKGSKFLNYSS
-1245 NKMLNRGIQNWVINS
+1245 NKVINKGFKMFV
-1260 LKSYSSKT
+1260 LNALQNSSKT
-1268 QNSNTNDLGKKT
+1268 QNSFNKK
-1280 EYKKPS
+1280 KAADA
-1286 PKSTYLSQKIT
+1286 KSQ
-1297 NSNENPITKL
+1297 NSNSSSPQTLIKNY
-1307 EKDNSNKDIK
+1307 NSNQITSNEK
-1317 ENSITEF
+1317 EDYNNNITDF
-1324 GKHSTFKKG
+1324 GKYSTFKKG
-1333 FQKNKEGILNLRGTM
+1333 FRKRVERIINNMRPIQSSI
-1348 SPTNG
+1348 SS
-1353 PIKIEKKEKLELI
+1353 PIKIEKKDNLELQS
-1366 MPEKLELDNIKKK
+1366 PEKLELENINKNL
-1379 FKSFKSNKSNNI
+1379 KSKTKNVI
-1391 LGRNYNRD
+1391 GRNNRFKD
-1399 RNTFYSEKLFGKSI
+1399 SFYSERFFGKTS
-1413 ETKHIKTEV
+1413 EHPHIKTEI
-1422 EKKEEKMKN
+1422 EKKEEKIKS
-1431 IFEFKKNLSNLHLPF
+1431 IDKFKKNLSNLHLPF
-1446 LNENIIF
+1446 LKDNIIF
-1453 HRGETEKLLNL
+1453 QRGETEKLLNL

-1469 SYKACVEINKQIDMP
+1469 SYKACCEINKQIDMP

-1504 DIKSTKIDDS
+1504 DIKNIKIDS
-1514 SRKKSTSYDFF
+1514 ETKKSTSIKCL
-1525 SKNLKGKKSV
+1525 KNKYSSTYENKK
-1535 TFYKSQ
+1535 

>member
-1 MSTIN
+1 MSTI
-6 EQTNNKDFNSNK
+6 
-18 EETLSNQNNEEEEQN
+18 EEQN
-33 QKKDSDNNKI
+33 NGIENGSNKADSINEKNGNQEELELQKRERDHNKI

-78 DLDKINKL
+78 DLNKINKL

-166 DDYNKNQIFNAKK
+166 EDYNKTQIFNAKK

-188 STRIKDNLIHKKD
+188 STRLKDNLIHKKD
-201 VISAVF
+201 VICSVF
-207 IPRSDIILANEYSTK
+207 VPRVDIILINEYSTK
-222 VLKVYNPK
+222 ILKVYNPK
-230 TGHCNKTLNLENYLN
+230 TGHCIKTLNLENYLN

-253 KKHSNSLGYNKYKKE
+253 KKYSSSRYDKYRKSEEKKI
-268 DKKSKDKKK
+268 KKQK
-277 EAEKIPKALSYSVL
+277 EAEKQPKALSYSVL
-291 SMTHYQ
+291 SMFHYQ
-297 NLVAICLSDRRI
+297 NIVAICLSDRRI
-309 IFFHFASDDRI
+309 VFFHFSSDDRV

-344 FSSGCK
+344 FASGCK

-460 YFINVYCTDL
+460 YYINVYCTDL
-470 SLEDAF
+470 SLDDAF

-518 LQLIVSP
+518 LQLIVTP
-525 KKNFNVTN
+525 KKNFKVTN

-548 KVIYYDAN
+548 KIIYYDAN
-556 YKEEENEQK
+556 YKEDEHEQK
-565 SNANDDNFPIKI
+565 NNSNDDNFPIKV

-597 TKEGNLFKTYKKLI
+597 TKEANLYKTYKKLI

-619 TVIKDFLFENNYR
+619 TVIKDFIFENNYR

-652 LIKAINEHEIEKDGT
+652 LIKAINEHETEKDGT
-667 QVYSYSHS
+667 QTYTYSHT

-680 LYYFYDDSQ
+680 LYYYYDDTK

-703 NIYDEG
+703 NIYDEE
-709 NSEETEQLR
+709 NSEETELLR
-718 TIRGGHTILGKP
+718 TIKGGHTLSGKV
-730 NEITC
+730 NEITT

-745 ATGSSENLIVIW
+745 ATGSSENLIVVW

-769 LKMRGEK
+769 LRMRGEK
-776 GSVKCLKFL
+776 GSVKFLKFL
-785 DPYPILV
+785 DPYPILA

-816 RARNYH
+816 RARNYYKH
-822 KYHGIDITTINCM
+822 HGIDITTINYM
-835 DIYEGILPEMRYSVP
+835 DTYQGVMPEIRYDVP
-850 LRKYFDENSPFANP
+850 LRKYFDENSPFSNP
-864 NKIYEIPRKKAN
+864 NKKYEIPRKKKN
-876 KKNRRRASIS
+876 KKNKNNYY
-886 ENSEKKEE
+886 ELEEYKEEE
-894 EEEIDEELNLDIVPN
+894 EEEIDEELNLDIVPK

-920 DSELYFAKKDSTLTD
+920 DSDLYYAKKNSTQLD
-935 DVILSPKYYL
+935 EVIITQRYYL
-945 FLGDSYGNVKALD
+945 FLGDSYGNVKVLD
-958 LIGLFK
+958 LMGLIK
-964 KNRYEPASQAT
+964 KNRYEPASKAT

-984 KEDINAET
+984 KDEINAET

-998 NPKGDNELP
+998 NPKGEYDLP

-1028 TCLTVIKEPLCF
+1028 TYLTVIKEPLCF
-1040 VTGGRDKFVKIWDMN
+1040 VTASRDKFVKIWDIN
-1055 CLCLGVINALPKLSK
+1055 CNCLGVINALPKLSK
-1070 FVGEL
+1070 LDGEL

-1117 DKIQVREKMENTEQ
+1117 DKIQVREKMENVEQ

-1141 RKFKKLEKTEQK
+1141 RKFKKLEKIEQK
-1153 KDFLTNDNKVGLS
+1153 KNFLTNENKGGLS

-1187 PNIGINEI
+1187 PNVGINEI
-1195 TKLFINNLVETDKE
+1195 AKIFMNNVVETETEKLKE
-1209 KNIERKRQR
+1209 KRKMKEIEKLKLLEQSKQS
-1218 EEDKSRREHNIY
+1218 DINSPL
-1230 TNDNIRKKSPKLFSS
+1230 KKGSKFLNYSS
-1245 NKMLNRGIQNWVINS
+1245 NKVINKGFKMFV
-1260 LKSYSSKT
+1260 LNALQNNSKT
-1268 QNSNTNDLGKKT
+1268 QNSFNKK
-1280 EYKKPS
+1280 KAADA
-1286 PKSTYLSQKIT
+1286 KSQ
-1297 NSNENPITKL
+1297 NSNSSSPQTLIKNY
-1307 EKDNSNKDIK
+1307 NSNQITSNEK
-1317 ENSITEF
+1317 EDYNNNITDF
-1324 GKHSTFKKG
+1324 GKYSTFKKG
-1333 FQKNKEGILNLRGTM
+1333 FRKRVERIINNMRPIQSSI
-1348 SPTNG
+1348 SS
-1353 PIKIEKKEKLELI
+1353 PIKIEKKDNLELQS
-1366 MPEKLELDNIKKK
+1366 PEKLELENIKKNL
-1379 FKSFKSNKSNNI
+1379 KSKTKNVI
-1391 LGRNYNRD
+1391 GRNNRFKD
-1399 RNTFYSEKLFGKSI
+1399 SFYSERFFGKTS
-1413 ETKHIKTEV
+1413 EHPHIKTEI
-1422 EKKEEKMKN
+1422 EKKEEKIKS
-1431 IFEFKKNLSNLHLPF
+1431 IDKFKKNLSNLHLPF
-1446 LNENIIF
+1446 LKDNIIF
-1453 HRGETEKLLNL
+1453 QRGETEKLLNL

-1469 SYKACVEINKQIDMP
+1469 SYKACCEINKQIDMP

-1504 DIKSTKIDDS
+1504 DIKNIKIDS
-1514 SRKKSTSYDFF
+1514 ETKKSTSIKCL
-1525 SKNLKGKKSV
+1525 KNKYSSTYENKK
-1535 TFYKSQ
+1535 

>member
-1 MSTIN
+1 MSTI
-6 EQTNNKDFNSNK
+6 
-18 EETLSNQNNEEEEQN
+18 EEQN
-33 QKKDSDNNKI
+33 NGIENGSNKADSINEKNGNQEELELQKRERDHNKI

-78 DLDKINKL
+78 DLNKINKL

-166 DDYNKNQIFNAKK
+166 EDYNKTQIFNAKK

-188 STRIKDNLIHKKD
+188 STRLKDNLIHKKD
-201 VISAVF
+201 VICSIFV
-207 IPRSDIILANEYSTK
+207 PRVDIILINEYSTK
-222 VLKVYNPK
+222 ILKVYNPK
-230 TGHCNKTLNLENYLN
+230 TGHCIKTLNLENYLN

-253 KKHSNSLGYNKYKKE
+253 KKYSSSRYDKYRKSEEKKI
-268 DKKSKDKKK
+268 KKQK
-277 EAEKIPKALSYSVL
+277 EAEKQPKALSYSVL
-291 SMTHYQ
+291 SMFHYQ
-297 NLVAICLSDRRI
+297 NIVAICLSDRRI
-309 IFFHFASDDRI
+309 VFFHFSSDDRV

-344 FSSGCK
+344 FASGCK

-460 YFINVYCTDL
+460 YYINVYCTDL
-470 SLEDAF
+470 SLDDAF

-518 LQLIVSP
+518 LQLIVTP
-525 KKNFNVTN
+525 KKNFKVTN

-548 KVIYYDAN
+548 KIIYYDAN
-556 YKEEENEQK
+556 YKEDEHEQK
-565 SNANDDNFPIKI
+565 NNSNDDNFPIKV

-597 TKEGNLFKTYKKLI
+597 TKEGNLYKTYKKLI

-619 TVIKDFLFENNYR
+619 TVIKDFIFENNYR

-652 LIKAINEHEIEKDGT
+652 LIKAINEHETEKDGT
-667 QVYSYSHS
+667 QTYTYSHT

-680 LYYFYDDSQ
+680 LYYYYDDTK

-703 NIYDEG
+703 NIYDEE
-709 NSEETEQLR
+709 NSEETELLR
-718 TIRGGHTILGKP
+718 TIKGGHTLSGKV
-730 NEITC
+730 NEITT

-745 ATGSSENLIVIW
+745 ATGSSENLIVVW

-769 LKMRGEK
+769 LRMRGEK
-776 GSVKCLKFL
+776 GSVKFLKFL
-785 DPYPILV
+785 DPYPILA

-816 RARNYH
+816 RARNYYKH
-822 KYHGIDITTINCM
+822 HGIDITTINYM
-835 DIYEGILPEMRYSVP
+835 DTYQGVMPEIRYDVP
-850 LRKYFDENSPFANP
+850 LRKYFDENSPFSNP
-864 NKIYEIPRKKAN
+864 NKKYEIPRKKKN
-876 KKNRRRASIS
+876 KKNKNNYY
-886 ENSEKKEE
+886 ELEEYKEEE
-894 EEEIDEELNLDIVPN
+894 EEEIDEELNLDIVPK

-920 DSELYFAKKDSTLTD
+920 DSDLYYAKKNSTQLD
-935 DVILSPKYYL
+935 EVIITQRYYL
-945 FLGDSYGNVKALD
+945 FLGDSYGNVKVLD
-958 LIGLFK
+958 LMGLIK
-964 KNRYEPASQAT
+964 KNRYEPASKAT

-984 KEDINAET
+984 KDEINAET

-998 NPKGDNELP
+998 NPKGEYDLP

-1028 TCLTVIKEPLCF
+1028 TYLTVIKEPLCF
-1040 VTGGRDKFVKIWDMN
+1040 VTASRDKFVKIWDIN
-1055 CLCLGVINALPKLSK
+1055 CNCLGVINALPKLSK
-1070 FVGEL
+1070 LDGEL

-1117 DKIQVREKMENTEQ
+1117 DKIQVREKMENVEQ

-1141 RKFKKLEKTEQK
+1141 RKFKKLEKIEQK
-1153 KDFLTNDNKVGLS
+1153 KNFLTNENKGGLS

-1187 PNIGINEI
+1187 PNVGINEI
-1195 TKLFINNLVETDKE
+1195 AKIFMNNVVETETEKLKE
-1209 KNIERKRQR
+1209 KRKMKEIEKLKLLEQSKQS
-1218 EEDKSRREHNIY
+1218 DINSPL
-1230 TNDNIRKKSPKLFSS
+1230 KKGSKFLNYSS
-1245 NKMLNRGIQNWVINS
+1245 NKVINKGFKMFV
-1260 LKSYSSKT
+1260 LNALQNNSKT
-1268 QNSNTNDLGKKT
+1268 QNSFNKK
-1280 EYKKPS
+1280 KAADA
-1286 PKSTYLSQKIT
+1286 KSQ
-1297 NSNENPITKL
+1297 NSNSSSPQTLIKNYNSNQITSN
-1307 EKDNSNKDIK
+1307 EKDDYNN
-1317 ENSITEF
+1317 NITDF
-1324 GKHSTFKKG
+1324 GKYSTFKKG
-1333 FQKNKEGILNLRGTM
+1333 FRKRVERIINNMRPIQSSI
-1348 SPTNG
+1348 SS
-1353 PIKIEKKEKLELI
+1353 PIKIEKKDNLELQS
-1366 MPEKLELDNIKKK
+1366 PEKLELENINKNL
-1379 FKSFKSNKSNNI
+1379 KSKTKNVI
-1391 LGRNYNRD
+1391 GRNNRFKD
-1399 RNTFYSEKLFGKSI
+1399 SFYSERFFGKTS
-1413 ETKHIKTEV
+1413 EHPHIKTEI
-1422 EKKEEKMKN
+1422 EKKEEKIKS
-1431 IFEFKKNLSNLHLPF
+1431 IDKFKKNLSNLHLPF
-1446 LNENIIF
+1446 LKDNIIF
-1453 HRGETEKLLNL
+1453 QRGETEKLLNL

-1469 SYKACVEINKQIDMP
+1469 SYKACCEINKQIDMP

-1504 DIKSTKIDDS
+1504 DIKNLKIDS
-1514 SRKKSTSYDFF
+1514 ETKKSTSIKCL
-1525 SKNLKGKKSV
+1525 KNKYSSTYENKK
-1535 TFYKSQ
+1535 

>member
-1 MSTIN
+1 MSTI
-6 EQTNNKDFNSNK
+6 
-18 EETLSNQNNEEEEQN
+18 EEQN
-33 QKKDSDNNKI
+33 NGIENGSNKADSINEKNGNQEELELQKRERDHNKI

-78 DLDKINKL
+78 DLNKINKL

-166 DDYNKNQIFNAKK
+166 EDYNKTQIFNAKK

-188 STRIKDNLIHKKD
+188 STRLKDNLIHKKD
-201 VISAVF
+201 VICSVF
-207 IPRSDIILANEYSTK
+207 VPRVDIILINEYSTK
-222 VLKVYNPK
+222 ILKVYNPK
-230 TGHCNKTLNLENYLN
+230 TGHCIKTLNLENYLN

-253 KKHSNSLGYNKYKKE
+253 KKYSSSRYDKYRKSEEKKI
-268 DKKSKDKKK
+268 KKQK
-277 EAEKIPKALSYSVL
+277 EAEKQPKALSYSVL
-291 SMTHYQ
+291 SMFHYQ
-297 NLVAICLSDRRI
+297 NIVAICLSDRRI
-309 IFFHFASDDRI
+309 VFFHFSSDDRV

-344 FSSGCK
+344 FASGCK

-460 YFINVYCTDL
+460 YYINVYCTDL
-470 SLEDAF
+470 SLDDAF

-518 LQLIVSP
+518 LQLIVTP
-525 KKNFNVTN
+525 KKNFKVTN

-548 KVIYYDAN
+548 KIIYYDAN
-556 YKEEENEQK
+556 YKEDEHEQK
-565 SNANDDNFPIKI
+565 NNSNDDNFPIKV

-597 TKEGNLFKTYKKLI
+597 TKEGNLYKTYKKLI

-619 TVIKDFLFENNYR
+619 TVIKDFIFENNYR

-652 LIKAINEHEIEKDGT
+652 LIKAINEHETEKDGT
-667 QVYSYSHS
+667 QTYTYSHT

-680 LYYFYDDSQ
+680 LYYYYDDTK

-703 NIYDEG
+703 NIYDEE
-709 NSEETEQLR
+709 NSEETELLR
-718 TIRGGHTILGKP
+718 TIKGGHTLSGKV
-730 NEITC
+730 NEITT

-745 ATGSSENLIVIW
+745 ATGSSENLIVVW

-769 LKMRGEK
+769 LRMRGEK
-776 GSVKCLKFL
+776 GSVKFLKFL
-785 DPYPILV
+785 DPYPILA

-816 RARNYH
+816 RARNYYKH
-822 KYHGIDITTINCM
+822 HGIDITTINYM
-835 DIYEGILPEMRYSVP
+835 DTYQGVMPEIRYDVP
-850 LRKYFDENSPFANP
+850 LRKYFDENSPFSNP
-864 NKIYEIPRKKAN
+864 NKKYEIPRKKKN
-876 KKNRRRASIS
+876 KKNKNNYY
-886 ENSEKKEE
+886 ELEEHKEEE
-894 EEEIDEELNLDIVPN
+894 EEEIDEELNLDIVPK

-920 DSELYFAKKDSTLTD
+920 DSDLYYAKKNSTQLD
-935 DVILSPKYYL
+935 EVIITQRYYL
-945 FLGDSYGNVKALD
+945 FLGDSYGNVKVLD
-958 LIGLFK
+958 LMGLIK
-964 KNRYEPASQAT
+964 KNRYEPASKAT

-984 KEDINAET
+984 KDEINAET

-998 NPKGDNELP
+998 NPKGEYDLP

-1028 TCLTVIKEPLCF
+1028 TYLTVIKEPLCF
-1040 VTGGRDKFVKIWDMN
+1040 VTASRDKFVKIWDIN
-1055 CLCLGVINALPKLSK
+1055 CNCLGVINALPKLSK
-1070 FVGEL
+1070 LDGEL

-1117 DKIQVREKMENTEQ
+1117 DKIQVREKMENVEQ

-1141 RKFKKLEKTEQK
+1141 RKFKKLEKIEQK
-1153 KDFLTNDNKVGLS
+1153 KNFLTNENKGGLS

-1187 PNIGINEI
+1187 PNVGINEI
-1195 TKLFINNLVETDKE
+1195 AKIFMNNVVETETEKLKE
-1209 KNIERKRQR
+1209 KRKMKEIEKLKLLEQSKQS
-1218 EEDKSRREHNIY
+1218 DINSPL
-1230 TNDNIRKKSPKLFSS
+1230 KKGSKFLNYSS
-1245 NKMLNRGIQNWVINS
+1245 NKVINKGFKMFV
-1260 LKSYSSKT
+1260 LNALQNSSKT
-1268 QNSNTNDLGKKT
+1268 QNSFNKK
-1280 EYKKPS
+1280 KAADA
-1286 PKSTYLSQKIT
+1286 KSQ
-1297 NSNENPITKL
+1297 NSNSSSPQTLIKNY
-1307 EKDNSNKDIK
+1307 NSNQITSNEK
-1317 ENSITEF
+1317 EDYNNNITDF
-1324 GKHSTFKKG
+1324 GKYSTFKKG
-1333 FQKNKEGILNLRGTM
+1333 FRKRVERIINNMRPIQSSI
-1348 SPTNG
+1348 SS
-1353 PIKIEKKEKLELI
+1353 PIKIEKKDNLELQS
-1366 MPEKLELDNIKKK
+1366 PEKLELENIKKNL
-1379 FKSFKSNKSNNI
+1379 KSKTKNVI
-1391 LGRNYNRD
+1391 GRNNRFKD
-1399 RNTFYSEKLFGKSI
+1399 SFYSERFFGKTS
-1413 ETKHIKTEV
+1413 EHPHIKTEI
-1422 EKKEEKMKN
+1422 EKKEEKIKS
-1431 IFEFKKNLSNLHLPF
+1431 IDKFKKNLSNLHLPF
-1446 LNENIIF
+1446 LKDNIIF
-1453 HRGETEKLLNL
+1453 QRGETEKLLNL

-1469 SYKACVEINKQIDMP
+1469 SYKACCEINKQIDMP

-1504 DIKSTKIDDS
+1504 DIKNIKIDS
-1514 SRKKSTSYDFF
+1514 ETKKSTSIKCL
-1525 SKNLKGKKSV
+1525 KNKYSSTYENKK
-1535 TFYKSQ
+1535 

>member
-1 MSTIN
+1 MSTI
-6 EQTNNKDFNSNK
+6 
-18 EETLSNQNNEEEEQN
+18 EEQN
-33 QKKDSDNNKI
+33 NGIENGSNKADSINEKNGNQEELELQKRERDHNKI

-78 DLDKINKL
+78 DLNKINKL

-166 DDYNKNQIFNAKK
+166 EDYNKTQIFNAKK

-188 STRIKDNLIHKKD
+188 STRLKDNLIHKKD
-201 VISAVF
+201 VICSVF
-207 IPRSDIILANEYSTK
+207 VPRVDIILINEYSTK
-222 VLKVYNPK
+222 ILKVYNPK
-230 TGHCNKTLNLENYLN
+230 TGHCIKTLNLENYLN

-253 KKHSNSLGYNKYKKE
+253 KKYSSSRYDKYRKSEEKKI
-268 DKKSKDKKK
+268 KKQK
-277 EAEKIPKALSYSVL
+277 EAEKQPKALSYSVL
-291 SMTHYQ
+291 SMFHYQ
-297 NLVAICLSDRRI
+297 NIVAICLSDRRI
-309 IFFHFASDDRI
+309 VFFHFSSDDRV

-344 FSSGCK
+344 FASGCK

-460 YFINVYCTDL
+460 YYINVYCTDL
-470 SLEDAF
+470 SLDDAF

-518 LQLIVSP
+518 LQLIVTP
-525 KKNFNVTN
+525 KKNFKVTN

-548 KVIYYDAN
+548 KIIYYDAN
-556 YKEEENEQK
+556 YKEDEHEQK
-565 SNANDDNFPIKI
+565 NNSNDDNFPIKV

-597 TKEGNLFKTYKKLI
+597 TKEGNLYKTYKKLI

-619 TVIKDFLFENNYR
+619 TVIKDFIFENNYR

-652 LIKAINEHEIEKDGT
+652 LIKAINEHETEKDGT
-667 QVYSYSHS
+667 QTYTYSHT

-680 LYYFYDDSQ
+680 LYYYYDDTK

-703 NIYDEG
+703 NIYDEE
-709 NSEETEQLR
+709 NSEETELLR
-718 TIRGGHTILGKP
+718 TIKGGHTLSGKV
-730 NEITC
+730 NEITT

-745 ATGSSENLIVIW
+745 ATGSSENLIVVW

-769 LKMRGEK
+769 LRMRGEK
-776 GSVKCLKFL
+776 GSVKFLKFL
-785 DPYPILV
+785 DPYPILA

-816 RARNYH
+816 RARNYYKH
-822 KYHGIDITTINCM
+822 HGIDITTINYM
-835 DIYEGILPEMRYSVP
+835 DTYQGVMPEIRYDVP
-850 LRKYFDENSPFANP
+850 LRKYFDENSPFSNP
-864 NKIYEIPRKKAN
+864 NKKYEIPRKKKN
-876 KKNRRRASIS
+876 KKNKNNYY
-886 ENSEKKEE
+886 ELEEYKEEE
-894 EEEIDEELNLDIVPN
+894 EEEIDEELNLDIVPK

-920 DSELYFAKKDSTLTD
+920 DSDLYYAKKNSTQLD
-935 DVILSPKYYL
+935 EVIITQRYYL
-945 FLGDSYGNVKALD
+945 FLGDSYGNVKVLD
-958 LIGLFK
+958 LMGLIK
-964 KNRYEPASQAT
+964 KNRYEPASKAT

-984 KEDINAET
+984 KDEINAET

-998 NPKGDNELP
+998 NPKGEYDLP

-1028 TCLTVIKEPLCF
+1028 TYLTVIKEPLCF
-1040 VTGGRDKFVKIWDMN
+1040 VTASRDKFVKIWDIN
-1055 CLCLGVINALPKLSK
+1055 CNCLGVINALPKLSK
-1070 FVGEL
+1070 LDGEL

-1117 DKIQVREKMENTEQ
+1117 DKIQVREKMENVEQ

-1141 RKFKKLEKTEQK
+1141 RKFKKLEKIEQK
-1153 KDFLTNDNKVGLS
+1153 KNFLTNENKGGLS

-1187 PNIGINEI
+1187 PNVGINEI
-1195 TKLFINNLVETDKE
+1195 AKIFMNNVVETETEKLKE
-1209 KNIERKRQR
+1209 KRKMKEIEKLKLLEQSKQS
-1218 EEDKSRREHNIY
+1218 DINSPL
-1230 TNDNIRKKSPKLFSS
+1230 KKGSKFLNYSS
-1245 NKMLNRGIQNWVINS
+1245 NKVINKGFKMFV
-1260 LKSYSSKT
+1260 LNALQNSSKT
-1268 QNSNTNDLGKKT
+1268 QNSFNKK
-1280 EYKKPS
+1280 KAADA
-1286 PKSTYLSQKIT
+1286 KSQ
-1297 NSNENPITKL
+1297 NSNSSSPQTLIKNY
-1307 EKDNSNKDIK
+1307 NSNQITSNEK
-1317 ENSITEF
+1317 EDYNNNISDF
-1324 GKHSTFKKG
+1324 GKYSTFKKG
-1333 FQKNKEGILNLRGTM
+1333 FRKRVERIINNMRPIQSSI
-1348 SPTNG
+1348 SS
-1353 PIKIEKKEKLELI
+1353 PIKIEKKDNLELQS
-1366 MPEKLELDNIKKK
+1366 PEKLELENINKNL
-1379 FKSFKSNKSNNI
+1379 KSKTKNVI
-1391 LGRNYNRD
+1391 GRNNRFKD
-1399 RNTFYSEKLFGKSI
+1399 SFYSERFFGKTS
-1413 ETKHIKTEV
+1413 EHPHIKTEI
-1422 EKKEEKMKN
+1422 EKKEEKIKS
-1431 IFEFKKNLSNLHLPF
+1431 IDKFKKNLSNLHLPF
-1446 LNENIIF
+1446 LKDNIIF
-1453 HRGETEKLLNL
+1453 QRGETEKLLNL

-1469 SYKACVEINKQIDMP
+1469 SYKACCEINKQIDMP

-1504 DIKSTKIDDS
+1504 DIKNLKIDS
-1514 SRKKSTSYDFF
+1514 ETKKSTSIKCL
-1525 SKNLKGKKSV
+1525 KNKHSSTYKNKK
-1535 TFYKSQ
+1535 

>member
-1 MSTIN
+1 MSTI
-6 EQTNNKDFNSNK
+6 
-18 EETLSNQNNEEEEQN
+18 EEQN
-33 QKKDSDNNKI
+33 NGIENGSNKADSINEKNGNQEELELQKRERDHNKI

-78 DLDKINKL
+78 DLNKINKL

-166 DDYNKNQIFNAKK
+166 EDYNKTQIFNAKK

-188 STRIKDNLIHKKD
+188 STRLKDNLIHKKD
-201 VISAVF
+201 VICSVF
-207 IPRSDIILANEYSTK
+207 VPRVDIILINEYSTK
-222 VLKVYNPK
+222 ILKVYNPK
-230 TGHCNKTLNLENYLN
+230 TGHCIKTLNLENYLN

-253 KKHSNSLGYNKYKKE
+253 KKYSSSRYDKYRKSEEKKI
-268 DKKSKDKKK
+268 KKQK
-277 EAEKIPKALSYSVL
+277 EAEKQPKALSYSVL
-291 SMTHYQ
+291 SMFHYQ
-297 NLVAICLSDRRI
+297 NIVAICLSDRRI
-309 IFFHFASDDRI
+309 VFFHFSSDDRV

-344 FSSGCK
+344 FASGCK

-460 YFINVYCTDL
+460 YYINVYCTDL
-470 SLEDAF
+470 SLDDAF

-518 LQLIVSP
+518 LQLIVTP
-525 KKNFNVTN
+525 KKNFKVTN

-548 KVIYYDAN
+548 KIIYYDAN
-556 YKEEENEQK
+556 YKEEEHEQK
-565 SNANDDNFPIKI
+565 NNSNDDNFPIKV

-597 TKEGNLFKTYKKLI
+597 TKEGNLYKTYKKLI

-619 TVIKDFLFENNYR
+619 TVIKDFIFENNYR

-652 LIKAINEHEIEKDGT
+652 LIKAINEHETEKDGT
-667 QVYSYSHS
+667 QTYTYSHT

-680 LYYFYDDSQ
+680 LYYYYDDTK

-703 NIYDEG
+703 NIYDEE
-709 NSEETEQLR
+709 NSEETELLR
-718 TIRGGHTILGKP
+718 TIKGGHTLSGKV
-730 NEITC
+730 NEITT

-745 ATGSSENLIVIW
+745 ATGSSENLIVVW

-769 LKMRGEK
+769 LRMRGEK
-776 GSVKCLKFL
+776 GSVKFLKFL
-785 DPYPILV
+785 DPYPILA

-816 RARNYH
+816 RARNYYKH
-822 KYHGIDITTINCM
+822 HGIDITTINYM
-835 DIYEGILPEMRYSVP
+835 DTYQGVMPEIRYDVP
-850 LRKYFDENSPFANP
+850 LRKYFDENSPFSNP
-864 NKIYEIPRKKAN
+864 NKKYEIPRKKKN
-876 KKNRRRASIS
+876 KKNKNNYY
-886 ENSEKKEE
+886 ELEEHKEEE
-894 EEEIDEELNLDIVPN
+894 EEEIDEELNLDIVPK

-920 DSELYFAKKDSTLTD
+920 DSDLYYAKKNSTQLD
-935 DVILSPKYYL
+935 EVIITQRYYL
-945 FLGDSYGNVKALD
+945 FLGDSYGNVKVLD
-958 LIGLFK
+958 LMGLIK
-964 KNRYEPASQAT
+964 KNRYEPASKAT

-984 KEDINAET
+984 KDEINAET

-998 NPKGDNELP
+998 NPKGEYDLP

-1028 TCLTVIKEPLCF
+1028 TYLTVIKEPLCF
-1040 VTGGRDKFVKIWDMN
+1040 VTASRDKFVKIWDIN
-1055 CLCLGVINALPKLSK
+1055 CNCLGVINALPKLSK
-1070 FVGEL
+1070 LDGEL

-1117 DKIQVREKMENTEQ
+1117 DKIQVREKMENVEQ

-1141 RKFKKLEKTEQK
+1141 RKFKKLEKIEQK
-1153 KDFLTNDNKVGLS
+1153 KNFLTNENKGGLS

-1187 PNIGINEI
+1187 PNVGINEI
-1195 TKLFINNLVETDKE
+1195 AKIFMNNVVETETEKLKE
-1209 KNIERKRQR
+1209 KRKMKEIEKLKLLEQSKQS
-1218 EEDKSRREHNIY
+1218 DINSPL
-1230 TNDNIRKKSPKLFSS
+1230 KKGSKFLNYSS
-1245 NKMLNRGIQNWVINS
+1245 NKVINKGFKMFV
-1260 LKSYSSKT
+1260 LNALQNNSKT
-1268 QNSNTNDLGKKT
+1268 QNSFNKK
-1280 EYKKPS
+1280 KAADA
-1286 PKSTYLSQKIT
+1286 KSQ
-1297 NSNENPITKL
+1297 NSNSSSPQTLIKNY
-1307 EKDNSNKDIK
+1307 NSNQITSNEK
-1317 ENSITEF
+1317 EDYNNNITDF
-1324 GKHSTFKKG
+1324 GKYSTFKKG
-1333 FQKNKEGILNLRGTM
+1333 FRKRVERIINNMRPIQSSI
-1348 SPTNG
+1348 SS
-1353 PIKIEKKEKLELI
+1353 PIKIEKKDNLELQS
-1366 MPEKLELDNIKKK
+1366 PEKLELENINKNL
-1379 FKSFKSNKSNNI
+1379 KSKTKNVI
-1391 LGRNYNRD
+1391 GRNNRFKD
-1399 RNTFYSEKLFGKSI
+1399 SFYSERFFGKTS
-1413 ETKHIKTEV
+1413 EHPHIKTEI
-1422 EKKEEKMKN
+1422 EKKEEKIKS
-1431 IFEFKKNLSNLHLPF
+1431 IDKFKKNLSNLHLPF
-1446 LNENIIF
+1446 LKDNIIF
-1453 HRGETEKLLNL
+1453 QRGETEKLLNL

-1469 SYKACVEINKQIDMP
+1469 SYKACCEINKQIDMP

-1504 DIKSTKIDDS
+1504 DIKNLKIDS
-1514 SRKKSTSYDFF
+1514 ETKKSTSIKCL
-1525 SKNLKGKKSV
+1525 KNKYSSTYENKK
-1535 TFYKSQ
+1535 

>member
-1 MSTIN
+1 M
-6 EQTNNKDFNSNK
+6 F
-18 EETLSNQNNEEEEQN
+18 
-33 QKKDSDNNKI
+33 
-43 VIVPFKDVFLK
+43 
-54 IFKGN
+54 
-59 HYYILDRYRYDIST
+59 
-73 IMMLL
+73 
-78 DLDKINKL
+78 
-86 HDFYSDYPDG
+86 
-96 IERSLF
+96 
-102 VKTLEKELPNNLTD
+102 
-116 PTDQTN
+116 
-122 LVYGLYKFFCEI
+122 
-134 DFNGDGQMQWEE
+134 
-146 FTQFIIDTVEGDNDA
+146 
-161 KLDEV
+161 
-166 DDYNKNQIFNAKK
+166 
-179 MIKYKRYHV
+179 
-188 STRIKDNLIHKKD
+188 
-201 VISAVF
+201 
-207 IPRSDIILANEYSTK
+207 
-222 VLKVYNPK
+222 
-230 TGHCNKTLNLENYLN
+230 
-245 PLNYLEKE
+245 
-253 KKHSNSLGYNKYKKE
+253 
-268 DKKSKDKKK
+268 
-277 EAEKIPKALSYSVL
+277 
-291 SMTHYQ
+291 HYQ
-297 NLVAICLSDRRI
+297 NIVAICLSDRRI
-309 IFFHFASDDRI
+309 VFFHFSSDDRV

-344 FSSGCK
+344 FASGCK

-460 YFINVYCTDL
+460 YYINVYCTDL
-470 SLEDAF
+470 SLDDAF

-518 LQLIVSP
+518 LQLIVTP
-525 KKNFNVTN
+525 KKNFKVTN

-548 KVIYYDAN
+548 KIIYYDAN
-556 YKEEENEQK
+556 YKEDEHEQK
-565 SNANDDNFPIKI
+565 NNSNDDNFPIKV

-597 TKEGNLFKTYKKLI
+597 TKEGNLYKTYKKLI

-619 TVIKDFLFENNYR
+619 TVIKDFIFENNYR

-652 LIKAINEHEIEKDGT
+652 LIKAINEHETEKDGT
-667 QVYSYSHS
+667 QTYTYSHT

-680 LYYFYDDSQ
+680 LYYYYDDTK

-703 NIYDEG
+703 NIYDEE
-709 NSEETEQLR
+709 NSEETELLR
-718 TIRGGHTILGKP
+718 TIKGGHTLSGKV
-730 NEITC
+730 NEITT

-745 ATGSSENLIVIW
+745 ATGSSENLIVVW

-769 LKMRGEK
+769 LRMRGEK
-776 GSVKCLKFL
+776 GSVKFLKFL
-785 DPYPILV
+785 DPYPILA

-816 RARNYH
+816 RARNYYKH
-822 KYHGIDITTINCM
+822 HGIDITTINYM
-835 DIYEGILPEMRYSVP
+835 DTYQGVMPEIRYDVP
-850 LRKYFDENSPFANP
+850 LRKYFDENSPFSNP
-864 NKIYEIPRKKAN
+864 NKKYEIPRKKKN
-876 KKNRRRASIS
+876 KKNKNNYY
-886 ENSEKKEE
+886 ELEEHKEEEE
-894 EEEIDEELNLDIVPN
+894 EEEIDEELNLDIVPK

-920 DSELYFAKKDSTLTD
+920 DSDLYYAKKNSTQLD
-935 DVILSPKYYL
+935 EVIITQRYYL
-945 FLGDSYGNVKALD
+945 FLGDSYGNVKVLD
-958 LIGLFK
+958 LMGLIK
-964 KNRYEPASQAT
+964 KNRYEPASKAT

-984 KEDINAET
+984 KDEINAET

-998 NPKGDNELP
+998 NPKGEYDLP

-1028 TCLTVIKEPLCF
+1028 TYLTVIKEFLCF
-1040 VTGGRDKFVKIWDMN
+1040 VTASRDKFVKIWDIN
-1055 CLCLGVINALPKLSK
+1055 CNCLGVINALPKLSK
-1070 FVGEL
+1070 LDGEL

-1117 DKIQVREKMENTEQ
+1117 DKIQVREKMENVEQ

-1141 RKFKKLEKTEQK
+1141 RKFKKLEKIEQK
-1153 KDFLTNDNKVGLS
+1153 KNFLTNENKGGLS

-1187 PNIGINEI
+1187 PNVGINEI
-1195 TKLFINNLVETDKE
+1195 AKIFMNNVVETETEKLKE
-1209 KNIERKRQR
+1209 KRKMKEIEKIKLLEQSKQS
-1218 EEDKSRREHNIY
+1218 DINSPL
-1230 TNDNIRKKSPKLFSS
+1230 KKGSKFLNYSS
-1245 NKMLNRGIQNWVINS
+1245 NKVINKGFKMFV
-1260 LKSYSSKT
+1260 LNALQNNSKT
-1268 QNSNTNDLGKKT
+1268 QNSFNKK
-1280 EYKKPS
+1280 KAADA
-1286 PKSTYLSQKIT
+1286 KSQ
-1297 NSNENPITKL
+1297 NSNSSSPQTLIKNY
-1307 EKDNSNKDIK
+1307 NSNQITSNEK
-1317 ENSITEF
+1317 EDYNNNITDF
-1324 GKHSTFKKG
+1324 GKYSTFKKG
-1333 FQKNKEGILNLRGTM
+1333 FRKRVERIINNMRPIQSSI
-1348 SPTNG
+1348 SS
-1353 PIKIEKKEKLELI
+1353 PIKIEKKDNLELQS
-1366 MPEKLELDNIKKK
+1366 PEKLELENIKKNL
-1379 FKSFKSNKSNNI
+1379 KSKTKNVI
-1391 LGRNYNRD
+1391 GRNNRFKD
-1399 RNTFYSEKLFGKSI
+1399 SFYSERFFGKTS
-1413 ETKHIKTEV
+1413 EHPHIKTEI
-1422 EKKEEKMKN
+1422 EKKEEKIKSIN
-1431 IFEFKKNLSNLHLPF
+1431 KFKKNLSNLHLPF
-1446 LNENIIF
+1446 LKDNIIF
-1453 HRGETEKLLNL
+1453 QRGETEKLLNL

-1469 SYKACVEINKQIDMP
+1469 SYKACCEINKQIDMP

-1504 DIKSTKIDDS
+1504 DIKNLKIDS
-1514 SRKKSTSYDFF
+1514 ETKKSTSIKCL
-1525 SKNLKGKKSV
+1525 KNKYSSTYENKK
-1535 TFYKSQ
+1535 

>member
-1 MSTIN
+1 MSTI
-6 EQTNNKDFNSNK
+6 
-18 EETLSNQNNEEEEQN
+18 EEQN
-33 QKKDSDNNKI
+33 NGIENGSNKADSINEKNGNQEELELQKRERDHNKI

-78 DLDKINKL
+78 DLNKINKL

-166 DDYNKNQIFNAKK
+166 EDYNKTQIFNAKK

-188 STRIKDNLIHKKD
+188 STRLKDNLIHKKD
-201 VISAVF
+201 VICSVF
-207 IPRSDIILANEYSTK
+207 VPRVDIILINEYSTK
-222 VLKVYNPK
+222 ILKVYNPK
-230 TGHCNKTLNLENYLN
+230 TGHCIKTLNLENYLN

-253 KKHSNSLGYNKYKKE
+253 KKYSSSRYDKYRKSEEKKI
-268 DKKSKDKKK
+268 KKQK
-277 EAEKIPKALSYSVL
+277 EAEKQPKALSYSVL
-291 SMTHYQ
+291 SMFHYQ
-297 NLVAICLSDRRI
+297 NIVAICLSDRRI
-309 IFFHFASDDRI
+309 VFFHFSSDDRV

-344 FSSGCK
+344 FASGCK

-460 YFINVYCTDL
+460 YYINVYCTDL
-470 SLEDAF
+470 SLDDAF

-518 LQLIVSP
+518 LQLIVTP
-525 KKNFNVTN
+525 KKNFKVTN

-548 KVIYYDAN
+548 KIIYYDAN
-556 YKEEENEQK
+556 YKEEEHEQK
-565 SNANDDNFPIKI
+565 NNSNDDNFPIKV

-597 TKEGNLFKTYKKLI
+597 TKEGYLYKTYKKLI

-619 TVIKDFLFENNYR
+619 TVIKDFIFENNYR

-652 LIKAINEHEIEKDGT
+652 LIKAINEHETEKDGT
-667 QVYSYSHS
+667 QTYTYSHT

-680 LYYFYDDSQ
+680 LYYYYDDTK

-703 NIYDEG
+703 NIYDEE
-709 NSEETEQLR
+709 NSEETELLR
-718 TIRGGHTILGKP
+718 TIKGGHTLSGKV
-730 NEITC
+730 NEITT

-745 ATGSSENLIVIW
+745 ATGSSENLIVVW

-769 LKMRGEK
+769 LRMRGEK
-776 GSVKCLKFL
+776 GSVKFLKFL
-785 DPYPILV
+785 DPYPILA

-816 RARNYH
+816 RARNYYKH
-822 KYHGIDITTINCM
+822 HGIDITTINYM
-835 DIYEGILPEMRYSVP
+835 DTYQGVMPEIRYDVP
-850 LRKYFDENSPFANP
+850 LRKYFDENSPFSNP
-864 NKIYEIPRKKAN
+864 NKKYEIPRKKKN
-876 KKNRRRASIS
+876 KKNKNNYY
-886 ENSEKKEE
+886 ELEEHKEEE
-894 EEEIDEELNLDIVPN
+894 EEEIDEELNLDIVPK

-920 DSELYFAKKDSTLTD
+920 DSDLYYAKKNSTQLD
-935 DVILSPKYYL
+935 EVIITQRYYL
-945 FLGDSYGNVKALD
+945 FLGDSYGNVKVLD
-958 LIGLFK
+958 LMGLIK
-964 KNRYEPASQAT
+964 KNRYEPASKAT

-984 KEDINAET
+984 KDEINAET

-998 NPKGDNELP
+998 NPKGEYDLP

-1028 TCLTVIKEPLCF
+1028 TYLTVIKEPLCF
-1040 VTGGRDKFVKIWDMN
+1040 VTASRDKFVKIWDIN
-1055 CLCLGVINALPKLSK
+1055 CNCLGVINALPKLSK
-1070 FVGEL
+1070 LDGEL

-1117 DKIQVREKMENTEQ
+1117 DKIQVREKMENVEQ

-1141 RKFKKLEKTEQK
+1141 RKFKKLEKIEQK
-1153 KDFLTNDNKVGLS
+1153 KNFLTNENKGGLS

-1187 PNIGINEI
+1187 PNVGINEI
-1195 TKLFINNLVETDKE
+1195 AKIFMNNVVETETEKLKE
-1209 KNIERKRQR
+1209 KRKMKEIEKLKLLEQSKQS
-1218 EEDKSRREHNIY
+1218 DINSPL
-1230 TNDNIRKKSPKLFSS
+1230 KKGSKFLNYSS
-1245 NKMLNRGIQNWVINS
+1245 NKVINKGFKMFV
-1260 LKSYSSKT
+1260 LNALQNSSKT
-1268 QNSNTNDLGKKT
+1268 QNSFNKK
-1280 EYKKPS
+1280 KAADA
-1286 PKSTYLSQKIT
+1286 KSQ
-1297 NSNENPITKL
+1297 NSNSSSPQTLIKNY
-1307 EKDNSNKDIK
+1307 NSNQITSNEK
-1317 ENSITEF
+1317 EDYNNNITDF
-1324 GKHSTFKKG
+1324 GKYSTFKKG
-1333 FQKNKEGILNLRGTM
+1333 FRKRVERIINNMRPIQSSI
-1348 SPTNG
+1348 SS
-1353 PIKIEKKEKLELI
+1353 PIKIEKKDNLELQS
-1366 MPEKLELDNIKKK
+1366 PEKLELENIKKNL
-1379 FKSFKSNKSNNI
+1379 KSKTKNVI
-1391 LGRNYNRD
+1391 GRNNRFKD
-1399 RNTFYSEKLFGKSI
+1399 SFYSERFFGKTS
-1413 ETKHIKTEV
+1413 EHPHIKTEI
-1422 EKKEEKMKN
+1422 EKKEEKIKS
-1431 IFEFKKNLSNLHLPF
+1431 IDKFKKNLSNLHLPF
-1446 LNENIIF
+1446 LKDNIIF
-1453 HRGETEKLLNL
+1453 QRGETEKLLNL

-1469 SYKACVEINKQIDMP
+1469 SYKACCEINKQIDMP

-1504 DIKSTKIDDS
+1504 DIKNLKIDS
-1514 SRKKSTSYDFF
+1514 ETKKSTSIKCL
-1525 SKNLKGKKSV
+1525 KNKYSSTYENKK
-1535 TFYKSQ
+1535 

>member
-1 MSTIN
+1 MSTI
-6 EQTNNKDFNSNK
+6 EEKKESNTINRADTMTDK
-18 EETLSNQNNEEEEQN
+18 NNEEDDKSPKIE
-33 QKKDSDNNKI
+33 DNKI
-43 VIVPFKDVFLK
+43 VIVPFKNVFLK

-78 DLDKINKL
+78 DLNKINKL
-86 HDFYSDYPDG
+86 HDFYSSYPDG

-161 KLDEV
+161 KLDEAE
-166 DDYNKNQIFNAKK
+166 DFDKTQIFNAKK

-188 STRIKDNLIHKKD
+188 SNRIKDNLIHKKD
-201 VISAVF
+201 VICAAF
-207 IPRSDIILANEYSTK
+207 IPRLDIILVNEYSTK
-222 VLKVYNPK
+222 VIKVYNPK
-230 TGHCNKTLNLENYLN
+230 TGHNIKTLNLETYLN
-245 PLNYLEKE
+245 PLNLQEKE
-253 KKHSNSLGYNKYKKE
+253 S
-268 DKKSKDKKK
+268 KKSWKKK
-277 EAEKIPKALSYSVL
+277 ESKTKKKEVQKQTKNLSYSVL

-297 NLVAICLSDRRI
+297 NLIAICLSDRRI

-344 FSSGCK
+344 FASGCK

-367 HYNQKYK
+367 YYNQKYK

-402 ILKPMMILTA
+402 IFKPMMILTA

-422 LNDRDIIKVWSH
+422 INDRDIIKVWSH
-434 HNLGVRS
+434 HTLGVRS

-460 YFINVYCTDL
+460 YYINVYCTDL
-470 SLEDAF
+470 SLDDAF

-508 RIWDTKVKSC
+508 RIWDTKAKSC
-518 LQLIVSP
+518 LQLIVTP
-525 KKNFNVTN
+525 KKNFKVTN

-541 KFMVYGN
+541 KFMVFGN
-548 KVIYYDAN
+548 KIIYYDPN

-565 SNANDDNFPIKI
+565 IQTNDDNYPIKI

-597 TKEGNLFKTYKKLI
+597 TKDGNLYKTYKKLI

-619 TVIKDFLFENNYR
+619 IVIKDFLFENNYR

-652 LIKAINEHEIEKDGT
+652 LIKSINEHEIEKDGT
-667 QVYSYSHS
+667 QVYNYSHT
-675 KDISS
+675 KEISS
-680 LYYFYDDSQ
+680 LYYFYDDSK

-709 NSEETEQLR
+709 NPEETEQLR
-718 TIRGGHTILGKP
+718 TIRGGHTLDGRV

-745 ATGSSENLIVIW
+745 ATGSSENLIVVW

-769 LKMRGEK
+769 LRLHKGK
-776 GSVKCLKFL
+776 GSVKYLKFL
-785 DPYPILV
+785 DPYPLLA
-792 STYTDGTIYFWGV
+792 STYIDGTLYIWGV
-805 RQCKDRGMCIL
+805 RQCKDRGTCIF
-816 RARNYH
+816 RARNYY

-835 DIYEGILPEMRYSVP
+835 DIYEGILPEMRYDVP
-850 LRKYFDENSPFANP
+850 LRKYFDENSPFMNP
-864 NKIYEIPRKKAN
+864 NKKYEIPKKKVN
-876 KKNRRRASIS
+876 KKKDKYLSYFER
-886 ENSEKKEE
+886 EEKSKE
-894 EEEIDEELNLDIVPN
+894 EEEIDEELNLDIVPS

-920 DSELYFAKKDSTLTD
+920 DSELYFAKKETSQIEDIS
-935 DVILSPKYYL
+935 INPRYYL
-945 FLGDSYGNVKALD
+945 FVGDALGNVKAID
-958 LIGLFK
+958 LLGFIR
-964 KNRYEPASQAT
+964 KNRYDPASKST

-984 KEDINAET
+984 KDEINAET

-998 NPKGDNELP
+998 DPKSEYTLP
-1007 KYTNLY
+1007 KYTNMY
-1013 YKMIRNEFKA
+1013 YRMIRNEFKA

-1040 VTGGRDKFVKIWDMN
+1040 VTGGKDKFVKIWDIN

-1070 FVGEL
+1070 LEGKL

-1117 DKIQVREKMENTEQ
+1117 DKIEVREKAENTEA

-1141 RKFKKLEKTEQK
+1141 RKFKKLEKIETK
-1153 KDFLTNDNKVGLS
+1153 KEFLNNDNKVNLS

-1174 AQKHIETLLEEQV
+1174 AQKNIENMIEAEV
-1187 PNIGINEI
+1187 PNVGINEI
-1195 TKLFINNLVETDKE
+1195 TKIVINKTVEEEKE
-1209 KNIERKRQR
+1209 KELEKKRLKELEKLKLEQEKSDKNINK
-1218 EEDKSRREHNIY
+1218 KSSKLNFFSNKNLARGLKNFVLNSIQNSPKAAQNSVEKKKSTENVKSPINTFTSQKTLKNPDNKILLSENY
-1230 TNDNIRKKSPKLFSS
+1230 IDNKSKKLTQINKFNSFKNNYGYNDLSNKITPLTPSPMSTRLERKKS
-1245 NKMLNRGIQNWVINS
+1245 
-1260 LKSYSSKT
+1260 
-1268 QNSNTNDLGKKT
+1268 
-1280 EYKKPS
+1280 
-1286 PKSTYLSQKIT
+1286 
-1297 NSNENPITKL
+1297 
-1307 EKDNSNKDIK
+1307 
-1317 ENSITEF
+1317 
-1324 GKHSTFKKG
+1324 
-1333 FQKNKEGILNLRGTM
+1333 
-1348 SPTNG
+1348 
-1353 PIKIEKKEKLELI
+1353 EKKENADILVSDSVEI
-1366 MPEKLELDNIKKK
+1366 NRIKKNLG
-1379 FKSFKSNKSNNI
+1379 NKKIKTNI
-1391 LGRNYNRD
+1391 LGRNQNQLKT
-1399 RNTFYSEKLFGKSI
+1399 TFYSERFFGKADYPP
-1413 ETKHIKTEV
+1413 HIKTET
-1422 EKKEEKMKN
+1422 EKKEEKLKN
-1431 IFEFKKNLSNLHLPF
+1431 MNKFKNNLSHLHLPF
-1446 LNENIIF
+1446 LNDNIIF
-1453 HRGETEKLLNL
+1453 QRGETEKLLNL

-1469 SYKACVEINKQIDMP
+1469 SYRACCEINKQIDMP
-1484 NSCIRKNYRNN
+1484 NSCIRKNYKNN

-1504 DIKSTKIDDS
+1504 DIKNIQIDT
-1514 SRKKSTSYDFF
+1514 SRKKSESYNFFRKKNKIKITSP
-1525 SKNLKGKKSV
+1525 SNK
-1535 TFYKSQ
+1535 

>member
-1 MSTIN
+1 MSTI
-6 EQTNNKDFNSNK
+6 
-18 EETLSNQNNEEEEQN
+18 EEQN
-33 QKKDSDNNKI
+33 NGIENGSNKADSINEKNGNQEELELQKRERDHNKI

-78 DLDKINKL
+78 DLNKINKL

-166 DDYNKNQIFNAKK
+166 EDYNKTQIFNAKK

-188 STRIKDNLIHKKD
+188 STRLKDNLIHKKD
-201 VISAVF
+201 VICSVF
-207 IPRSDIILANEYSTK
+207 VPRVDIILINEYSTK
-222 VLKVYNPK
+222 ILKVYNPK
-230 TGHCNKTLNLENYLN
+230 TGHCIKTLNLENYLN

-253 KKHSNSLGYNKYKKE
+253 KKYSSSRYDKYRKSEEKKI
-268 DKKSKDKKK
+268 KKQK
-277 EAEKIPKALSYSVL
+277 EAEKQPKALSYSVL
-291 SMTHYQ
+291 SMFHYQ
-297 NLVAICLSDRRI
+297 NIVAICLSDRRI
-309 IFFHFASDDRI
+309 VFFHFSSDDRV

-344 FSSGCK
+344 FASGCK

-460 YFINVYCTDL
+460 YYINVYCTDL
-470 SLEDAF
+470 SLDDAF

-518 LQLIVSP
+518 LQLIVTP
-525 KKNFNVTN
+525 KKNFKVTN

-548 KVIYYDAN
+548 KIIYYDAN
-556 YKEEENEQK
+556 YKEEEHEQK
-565 SNANDDNFPIKI
+565 NNSNDDNFPIKV

-597 TKEGNLFKTYKKLI
+597 TKEGNLYKTYKKLI

-619 TVIKDFLFENNYR
+619 TVIKDFIFENNYR

-652 LIKAINEHEIEKDGT
+652 LIKAINEHETEKDGT
-667 QVYSYSHS
+667 QTYTYSHT

-680 LYYFYDDSQ
+680 LYYYYDDTK

-703 NIYDEG
+703 NIYDEE
-709 NSEETEQLR
+709 NSEETELLR
-718 TIRGGHTILGKP
+718 TIKGGHTLSGKV
-730 NEITC
+730 NEITT

-745 ATGSSENLIVIW
+745 ATGSSENLIVVW

-769 LKMRGEK
+769 LRMRGEK
-776 GSVKCLKFL
+776 GSVKFLKFL
-785 DPYPILV
+785 DPYPILA

-816 RARNYH
+816 RARNYYKH
-822 KYHGIDITTINCM
+822 HGIDITTINYM
-835 DIYEGILPEMRYSVP
+835 DTYQGVMPEIRYDVP
-850 LRKYFDENSPFANP
+850 LRKYFDENSPFSNP
-864 NKIYEIPRKKAN
+864 NKKYEIPRKKKN
-876 KKNRRRASIS
+876 KKNKNNYY
-886 ENSEKKEE
+886 ELEEYKEEE
-894 EEEIDEELNLDIVPN
+894 EEEIDEELNLDIVPK

-920 DSELYFAKKDSTLTD
+920 DSDLYYAKKNSTQLD
-935 DVILSPKYYL
+935 EVIITQRYYL
-945 FLGDSYGNVKALD
+945 FLGDSYGNVKVLD
-958 LIGLFK
+958 LMGLIK
-964 KNRYEPASQAT
+964 KNRYEPASKAT

-984 KEDINAET
+984 KDEINAET

-998 NPKGDNELP
+998 NPKGEYDLP

-1028 TCLTVIKEPLCF
+1028 TYLTVIKEPLCF
-1040 VTGGRDKFVKIWDMN
+1040 VTASRDKFVKIWDIN
-1055 CLCLGVINALPKLSK
+1055 CNCLGVINALPKLSK
-1070 FVGEL
+1070 LDGEL

-1117 DKIQVREKMENTEQ
+1117 DKIQVREKMENVEQ

-1141 RKFKKLEKTEQK
+1141 RKFKKLEKIEQK
-1153 KDFLTNDNKVGLS
+1153 KNFLTNENKGGLS

-1187 PNIGINEI
+1187 PNVGINEI
-1195 TKLFINNLVETDKE
+1195 AKIFMNNVVETETEKLKE
-1209 KNIERKRQR
+1209 KRKMKEIEKIKLLEQSKQS
-1218 EEDKSRREHNIY
+1218 DINSPL
-1230 TNDNIRKKSPKLFSS
+1230 KKGSKFLNYSS
-1245 NKMLNRGIQNWVINS
+1245 NKVINKGFKMFV
-1260 LKSYSSKT
+1260 LNALQNNSKT
-1268 QNSNTNDLGKKT
+1268 QNSFNKK
-1280 EYKKPS
+1280 KAADA
-1286 PKSTYLSQKIT
+1286 KSQ
-1297 NSNENPITKL
+1297 NSNSSSPQTLIKNY
-1307 EKDNSNKDIK
+1307 NSNQITSNEK
-1317 ENSITEF
+1317 EDYNNNITDF
-1324 GKHSTFKKG
+1324 GKYSTFKKG
-1333 FQKNKEGILNLRGTM
+1333 FRKRVERIINNMRPIQSSI
-1348 SPTNG
+1348 SS
-1353 PIKIEKKEKLELI
+1353 PIKIEKKDNLELQS
-1366 MPEKLELDNIKKK
+1366 PEKLELENIKKNL
-1379 FKSFKSNKSNNI
+1379 KSKTKNVI
-1391 LGRNYNRD
+1391 GRNNRFKD
-1399 RNTFYSEKLFGKSI
+1399 SFYSERFFGKTS
-1413 ETKHIKTEV
+1413 EHPHIKTEI
-1422 EKKEEKMKN
+1422 EKKEEKIKS
-1431 IFEFKKNLSNLHLPF
+1431 IDKFKKNLSNLHLPF
-1446 LNENIIF
+1446 LKDNIIF
-1453 HRGETEKLLNL
+1453 QRGETEKLLNL

-1469 SYKACVEINKQIDMP
+1469 SYKACCEINKQIDMP

-1504 DIKSTKIDDS
+1504 DIKNLKIDS
-1514 SRKKSTSYDFF
+1514 ETKKSTSIKCL
-1525 SKNLKGKKSV
+1525 KNKHSSTYKNKK
-1535 TFYKSQ
+1535 

>member
-6 EQTNNKDFNSNK
+6 EQKENSLNQVDSSTKK
-18 EETLSNQNNEEEEQN
+18 EKEEEEN
-33 QKKDSDNNKI
+33 RASPEDNKI
-43 VIVPFKDVFLK
+43 VIVPFKNVFLK
-54 IFKGN
+54 IFKGD

-78 DLDKINKL
+78 DLNKINKL
-86 HDFYSDYPDG
+86 HDFYKDYPDG
-96 IERSLF
+96 IERGLF

-161 KLDEV
+161 KLDEAE
-166 DDYNKNQIFNAKK
+166 DYDKTQIFNAKK

-188 STRIKDNLIHKKD
+188 SNRLKDNLIHKKD
-201 VISAVF
+201 VICAAF
-207 IPRSDIILANEYSTK
+207 IPRLDTILVNEYSTK
-222 VLKVYNPK
+222 EIKVYNPK
-230 TGHCNKTLNLENYLN
+230 TGHHIKTLNLENYLN
-245 PLNYLEKE
+245 PLNLLEKE
-253 KKHSNSLGYNKYKKE
+253 N
-268 DKKSKDKKK
+268 KKSWKKSESKKKKK
-277 EAEKIPKALSYSVL
+277 EPQKQPRSLSYSVL

-297 NLVAICLSDRRI
+297 NIIALCLSDRRI
-309 IFFHFASDDRI
+309 VFFHFASDDRI

-344 FSSGCK
+344 FASGSK
-350 LDKYSYYTLNEL
+350 LDKYNYYTLNEL

-367 HYNQKYK
+367 YYNQKYK

-402 ILKPMMILTA
+402 IYKPMMILTA

-434 HNLGVRS
+434 HTLGVRS

-451 GYVLSVGFE
+451 GYILSVGFE
-460 YFINVYCTDL
+460 YYINVYCTDL
-470 SLEDAF
+470 SIDDAF

-518 LQLIVSP
+518 LQLIVTP
-525 KKNFNVTN
+525 KKNFKVTN

-541 KFMVYGN
+541 KFMIFGN
-548 KVIYYDAN
+548 KIIYYDPN

-565 SNANDDNFPIKI
+565 NQTNDNNYPIKI
-577 EFNRYYQQFF
+577 EFNRYYQQ
-587 VTTFRDIRVY
+587 
-597 TKEGNLFKTYKKLI
+597 
-611 SNEHFDSD
+611 
-619 TVIKDFLFENNYR
+619 LFENNYR

-652 LIKAINEHEIEKDGT
+652 LIKSINEHEIEKDGT
-667 QVYSYSHS
+667 QVYNYSHT
-675 KDISS
+675 KEISS
-680 LYYFYDDSQ
+680 LYYFYDDTK

-709 NSEETEQLR
+709 NPEETEQLR
-718 TIRGGHTILGKP
+718 TIRGGHTLDGRV

-745 ATGSSENLIVIW
+745 ATGSSENLIVVW

-769 LKMRGEK
+769 LRLIKNK
-776 GSVKCLKFL
+776 SSVKFLKFL
-785 DPYPILV
+785 DPYPLLAA
-792 STYTDGTIYFWGV
+792 TYTDGTLYFWGV
-805 RQCKDRGMCIL
+805 RQCKDRGLCIF
-816 RARNYH
+816 RARNYY

-835 DIYEGILPEMRYSVP
+835 DIYEGTLPEMRYDVP
-850 LRKYFDENSPFANP
+850 LRKYFDEKSPFMNP
-864 NKIYEIPRKKAN
+864 NKIYVIPKKKVN
-876 KKNRRRASIS
+876 KK
-886 ENSEKKEE
+886 KDKQFPYLDYDDHHQE
-894 EEEIDEELNLDIVPN
+894 EEEIDEELNLDIVPS
-909 IYKNEI
+909 IYKNEV

-920 DSELYFAKKDSTLTD
+920 DAELYFAKKETNQIDE
-935 DVILSPKYYL
+935 VITYPRYYL
-945 FLGDSYGNVKALD
+945 FIGDALGNVKAID
-958 LIGLFK
+958 LEGFFK
-964 KNRYEPASQAT
+964 KNKYEPSSQST

-984 KEDINAET
+984 KDDINAET

-998 NPKGDNELP
+998 DPKGEYSLP
-1007 KYTNLY
+1007 KYTNMY

-1040 VTGGRDKFVKIWDMN
+1040 VTGGKDKFVKIWDIN

-1070 FVGEL
+1070 LEGEL

-1099 EDVGVEPIEVGS
+1099 EDVGIEPILVGS
-1111 KMDKEV
+1111 KTDKEV
-1117 DKIQVREKMENTEQ
+1117 ERIEVRDKIEPVETS
-1131 PKKEI
+1131 KKEV
-1136 VQFIK
+1136 VQFLK
-1141 RKFKKLEKTEQK
+1141 RKFKKLEKKEAK
-1153 KDFLTNDNKVGLS
+1153 KDFINNDNKANLS

-1174 AQKHIETLLEEQV
+1174 AQKNIENMIEGEV

-1195 TKLFINNLVETDKE
+1195 TKVVINKTVEEEKQKELEKRKIRELEKLKIEQEVRDKLI
-1209 KNIERKRQR
+1209 N
-1218 EEDKSRREHNIY
+1218 
-1230 TNDNIRKKSPKLFSS
+1230 KKSSKLNYSS
-1245 NKMLNRGIQNWVINS
+1245 NKNLNRGIKMLVSNWVK
-1260 LKSYSSKT
+1260 KSYKS
-1268 QNSNTNDLGKKT
+1268 QNSVD
-1280 EYKKPS
+1280 
-1286 PKSTYLSQKIT
+1286 
-1297 NSNENPITKL
+1297 
-1307 EKDNSNKDIK
+1307 EK
-1317 ENSITEF
+1317 
-1324 GKHSTFKKG
+1324 KHSEQNNNDSNNIKVSEFSKYNSFKKG
-1333 FQKNKEGILNLRGTM
+1333 FGNYLNKITNIIPKKETSALS
-1348 SPTNG
+1348 SPLS
-1353 PIKIEKKEKLELI
+1353 IKLEKEKEKTEKKEKIDNLEILTSENADI
-1366 MPEKLELDNIKKK
+1366 EKIKKNLIT
-1379 FKSFKSNKSNNI
+1379 KSKSKKI
-1391 LGRNYNRD
+1391 IGRNQNRMKG
-1399 RNTFYSEKLFGKSI
+1399 TFYSERFFGKTAGS
-1413 ETKHIKTEV
+1413 TPHIKTED
-1422 EKKEEKMKN
+1422 EKIEERLKN
-1431 IFEFKKNLSNLHLPF
+1431 MNKFKNNLSNLHLPF
-1446 LNENIIF
+1446 LNDNIIF
-1453 HRGETEKLLNL
+1453 QKGETEKLLNL

-1469 SYKACVEINKQIDMP
+1469 SYKACCEINKQTDMP
-1484 NSCIRKNYRNN
+1484 NSCIRRNYKNN

-1504 DIKSTKIDDS
+1504 DIKNTQIDTG
-1514 SRKKSTSYDFF
+1514 RKKSTSYNFF
-1525 SKNLKGKKSV
+1525 RKKNNIKISLPTSDI
-1535 TFYKSQ
+1535 

>member
-1 MSTIN
+1 MSTI
-6 EQTNNKDFNSNK
+6 
-18 EETLSNQNNEEEEQN
+18 EEQN
-33 QKKDSDNNKI
+33 NGIENGSNKADSINEKNGNQEELELQKRERDHNKI

-78 DLDKINKL
+78 DLNKINKL

-166 DDYNKNQIFNAKK
+166 EDYNKTQIFNAKK

-188 STRIKDNLIHKKD
+188 STRLKDNLIHKKD
-201 VISAVF
+201 VICSVF
-207 IPRSDIILANEYSTK
+207 VPRVDIILINEYSTK
-222 VLKVYNPK
+222 ILKVYNPK
-230 TGHCNKTLNLENYLN
+230 TGHCIKTLNLENYLN

-253 KKHSNSLGYNKYKKE
+253 KKYSSSRYDKYRKSEEKKI
-268 DKKSKDKKK
+268 KKQK
-277 EAEKIPKALSYSVL
+277 EAEKQPKALSYSVL
-291 SMTHYQ
+291 SLFHYQ
-297 NLVAICLSDRRI
+297 NIVAICLSDRRI
-309 IFFHFASDDRI
+309 VFFHFSSDDRV

-344 FSSGCK
+344 FASGCK

-460 YFINVYCTDL
+460 YYINVYCTDL
-470 SLEDAF
+470 SLDDAF

-518 LQLIVSP
+518 LQLIVTP
-525 KKNFNVTN
+525 KKNFKVTN

-548 KVIYYDAN
+548 KIIYYDAN
-556 YKEEENEQK
+556 YKEDEHEQK
-565 SNANDDNFPIKI
+565 NNSNDDNFPIKV

-597 TKEGNLFKTYKKLI
+597 TKEGNLYKTYKKLI

-619 TVIKDFLFENNYR
+619 TVIKDFIFENNYR

-652 LIKAINEHEIEKDGT
+652 LIKAINEHETEKDGT
-667 QVYSYSHS
+667 QTYTYSHT

-680 LYYFYDDSQ
+680 LYYYYDDTK

-703 NIYDEG
+703 NIYDEE
-709 NSEETEQLR
+709 NSEETELLR
-718 TIRGGHTILGKP
+718 TIKGGHTLSGKV
-730 NEITC
+730 NEITT

-745 ATGSSENLIVIW
+745 ATGSSENLIVVW

-769 LKMRGEK
+769 LRMRGEK
-776 GSVKCLKFL
+776 GSVKFLKFL
-785 DPYPILV
+785 DPYPILA

-816 RARNYH
+816 RARNYYKH
-822 KYHGIDITTINCM
+822 HGIDITTINYM
-835 DIYEGILPEMRYSVP
+835 DTYQGVMPEIRYDVP
-850 LRKYFDENSPFANP
+850 LRKYFDENSPFSNP
-864 NKIYEIPRKKAN
+864 NKKYEIPRKKKN
-876 KKNRRRASIS
+876 KKNKNNYY
-886 ENSEKKEE
+886 ELEEYKEEE
-894 EEEIDEELNLDIVPN
+894 EEEIDEELNLDIVPK

-920 DSELYFAKKDSTLTD
+920 DSDLYYAKKNSTQLD
-935 DVILSPKYYL
+935 EVIITQRYYL
-945 FLGDSYGNVKALD
+945 FLGDSYGNVKVLD
-958 LIGLFK
+958 LMGLIK
-964 KNRYEPASQAT
+964 KNRYEPASKAT

-984 KEDINAET
+984 KDEINAET

-998 NPKGDNELP
+998 NPKGEYDLP

-1028 TCLTVIKEPLCF
+1028 TYLTVIKEPLCF
-1040 VTGGRDKFVKIWDMN
+1040 VTASRDKFVKIWDIN
-1055 CLCLGVINALPKLSK
+1055 CNCLGVINALPKLSK
-1070 FVGEL
+1070 LDGEL

-1117 DKIQVREKMENTEQ
+1117 DKIQVREKMENVEQ

-1141 RKFKKLEKTEQK
+1141 RKFKKLEKIEQK
-1153 KDFLTNDNKVGLS
+1153 KNFLTNENKGGLS

-1187 PNIGINEI
+1187 PNVGINEI
-1195 TKLFINNLVETDKE
+1195 AKIFMNNVVETETEKLKE
-1209 KNIERKRQR
+1209 KRKMKEIEKLKLLEQSKQS
-1218 EEDKSRREHNIY
+1218 DINSPL
-1230 TNDNIRKKSPKLFSS
+1230 KKGSKFLNYSS
-1245 NKMLNRGIQNWVINS
+1245 NKVINKGFKMFV
-1260 LKSYSSKT
+1260 LNALQNNSKT
-1268 QNSNTNDLGKKT
+1268 QNSFNKK
-1280 EYKKPS
+1280 KAADA
-1286 PKSTYLSQKIT
+1286 KSQ
-1297 NSNENPITKL
+1297 NSNSSSPQTLIKNY
-1307 EKDNSNKDIK
+1307 NSNQITSNEK
-1317 ENSITEF
+1317 EDYNNNITDF
-1324 GKHSTFKKG
+1324 GKYSTFKKG
-1333 FQKNKEGILNLRGTM
+1333 FRKRVERIINNMRPIQSSI
-1348 SPTNG
+1348 SS
-1353 PIKIEKKEKLELI
+1353 PIKIEKKDNLELQS
-1366 MPEKLELDNIKKK
+1366 PEKLELENINKNL
-1379 FKSFKSNKSNNI
+1379 KSKTKNVI
-1391 LGRNYNRD
+1391 GRNNRFKD
-1399 RNTFYSEKLFGKSI
+1399 SFYSERFFGKTS
-1413 ETKHIKTEV
+1413 EHPHIKTEI
-1422 EKKEEKMKN
+1422 EKKEEKIKS
-1431 IFEFKKNLSNLHLPF
+1431 IDKFKKNLSNLHLPF
-1446 LNENIIF
+1446 LKDNIIF
-1453 HRGETEKLLNL
+1453 QRGETEKLLNL

-1469 SYKACVEINKQIDMP
+1469 SYKACCEINKQIDMP

-1504 DIKSTKIDDS
+1504 DIKNLKIDS
-1514 SRKKSTSYDFF
+1514 ETKKSTSIKCL
-1525 SKNLKGKKSV
+1525 KNKYSSTYKNKK
-1535 TFYKSQ
+1535 